1 MSSTPKL
8 TTQTHAQ
15 DSDQDEFQQLTTQID
30 STISNLKQKRDYLQ
44 DQLVQFES
52 VHQGLKA
59 SGDSTTPI
67 KFQLDDGTMIEKT
80 KSEAIEFLDK
90 RVTEIKEALTQFN
103 TKINEA
109 ESTKEKLNQYNQF
122 VQEGGNHEDLQQ
134 DKLNEEGLP
143 FVDIQEELDE
153 DGNVINVEFKDVQ
166 KDTAI
171 DKSQNNTHETPKVEM
186 LEEKIDETKKLDKIE
201 QSENDEFQALL
212 EDMEIIS
219 KDKKA
224 QELNFDQDD
233 LLDKI
238 DKLQISA
245 EDKFKLKQVCVEEF
259 KNLEPEHDTGHKIEE
274 NSGGDKTI
282 GNFENLAIDKNDL
295 IELELLADDFDDSET
310 FQGEHYDDDEEWDY
324 EFDEEEEEEDD
335 DDIADELLYGGGRAK
350 IIGSDEKSNNMLW
363 DQIINLRK
371 NKLVA
376 TDKVADEIEENA
388 GNEKKPKAVRFAEHL
403 DINEVEN
410 ISESLRNPPPETA
423 KISLFKQNR
432 MTAQHKNRTQ
442 EIKETV
448 ENDSVMTDVSEND
461 VMSDIVEKEPVMTD
475 IIEKNDDN
483 DDEIVDSGGV
493 VESTIIEHE
502 PVATVNEPTP
512 EVRTGNVSQKPV
524 SRFKAMRSSM
534 PSKNTEKLNSQAPAK
549 IPIPG
554 NAENEAE
561 PLESS
566 TSLSVSELRDLQLDM
581 DKMAQAYVSGMYDD
595 DIVTEGPVV
604 HKLDDFETLN
614 KMVEAKKQDNEE
626 LGIQEYDAVSNEVGM
641 EIDEE
646 EEEEDD
652 DDDEGPMLVD
662 EIVENELDESNGVF
676 NDEVILDREIRE
688 NYHKLRNKL
697 ILDQNGF
704 KKTQQELEME
714 PVDEEGNPIKI
725 SRFKAAKMNR
735 GGLS

>member
-1 MSSTPKL
+1 MPSTSKV
-8 TTQTHAQ
+8 TTNNHAQ
-15 DSDQDEFQQLTTQID
+15 DSDSDEFQQLTMQID

-44 DQLVQFES
+44 DQLAQFES
-52 VHQGLKA
+52 VRQGLKT

-80 KSEAIEFLDK
+80 TTEAIEFLDK

-109 ESTKEKLNQYNQF
+109 ESTKEKLNQFNQF
-122 VQEGGNHEDLQQ
+122 VQQGGNHEELKQE
-134 DKLNEEGLP
+134 KLNEDGLP

-153 DGNVINVEFKDVQ
+153 DGNVINVEFKDAQ
-166 KDTAI
+166 EDTTI
-171 DKSQNNTHETPKVEM
+171 DKNEKDSRGTPKVEI
-186 LEEKIDETKKLDKIE
+186 LGEEIDKAKKLDKVS
-201 QSENDEFQALL
+201 QSESDEFQALL
-212 EDMEIIS
+212 EDMEVIS

-259 KNLEPEHDTGHKIEE
+259 KNLEPEHDTDKTQE
-274 NSGGDKTI
+274 NSASDKVI

-295 IELELLADDFDDSET
+295 IELELLADDFDDSEN
-310 FQGEHYDDDEEWDY
+310 FQGENYDDDEEWDY
-324 EFDEEEEEEDD
+324 EFDDDDEEEEE
-335 DDIADELLYGGGRAK
+335 DIADELLYGGGKAK

-371 NKLVA
+371 SKLVA
-376 TDKVADEIEENA
+376 TDQVADKIEESTV
-388 GNEKKPKAVRFAEHL
+388 NEKKPKAVRFAEHL

-410 ISESLRNPPPETA
+410 ISESLRNPPPETG
-423 KISLFKQNR
+423 KMSLFKQNR
-432 MTAQHKNRTQ
+432 MSSQQKNRSE

-448 ENDSVMTDVSEND
+448 ENDSVMTDILEND

-475 IIEKNDDN
+475 IIEKDD
-483 DDEIVDSGGV
+483 DVQIVDNSDIT
-493 VESTIIEHE
+493 ESSIIERE
-502 PVATVNEPTP
+502 PVATINESTP
-512 EVRTGNVSQKPV
+512 ETKTGTSSQKPV
-524 SRFKAMRSSM
+524 SRFKAMRSSQ
-534 PSKNTEKLNSQAPAK
+534 PLKDTGKLNTQAPVK

-554 NAENEAE
+554 DTEKEVV
-561 PLESS
+561 PLESP
-566 TSLSVSELRDLQLDM
+566 TSLSVSKLQDLQLDM

-614 KMVEAKKQDNEE
+614 KMVEAKKQDNEK
-626 LGIQEYDAVSNEVGM
+626 LGIQEYDAASNEVGM
-641 EIDEE
+641 EIDE
-646 EEEEDD
+646 DD
-652 DDDEGPMLVD
+652 EDDDEGPILVD

-676 NDEVILDREIRE
+676 NDEVIFDREIRE

-704 KKTQQELEME
+704 KKSQQELEME
-714 PVDEEGNPIKI
+714 PVDDEGNPIKI

-735 GGLS
+735 GG

>member
-1 MSSTPKL
+1 MPSTSKV
-8 TTQTHAQ
+8 TTNNHAQ
-15 DSDQDEFQQLTTQID
+15 DSDSNEFQQLTTQID

-44 DQLVQFES
+44 DQLAQFES
-52 VHQGLKA
+52 VRQGLKT

-80 KSEAIEFLDK
+80 TTEAIEFLDK

-109 ESTKEKLNQYNQF
+109 ESTKEKLHQFNQF
-122 VQEGGNHEDLQQ
+122 VQQGGNHEELKQE
-134 DKLNEEGLP
+134 KLNEDGLP

-153 DGNVINVEFKDVQ
+153 DGNVINVEFKDAQ
-166 KDTAI
+166 EDTTI
-171 DKSQNNTHETPKVEM
+171 DKNEKDSRGTPKVEI
-186 LEEKIDETKKLDKIE
+186 LGEEIDKAKKLDKVS
-201 QSENDEFQALL
+201 QSESDEFQALL
-212 EDMEIIS
+212 EDMEVIS

-259 KNLEPEHDTGHKIEE
+259 KNLEPEHDTDKTQE
-274 NSGGDKTI
+274 NSASDKVI

-295 IELELLADDFDDSET
+295 IELELLADDFDDSEN
-310 FQGEHYDDDEEWDY
+310 FQGENYDDDEEWDY
-324 EFDEEEEEEDD
+324 EFDEDDEEEEE
-335 DDIADELLYGGGRAK
+335 DIADELLYGGGKAK

-371 NKLVA
+371 SKLVA
-376 TDKVADEIEENA
+376 TDQVADKIEESTV
-388 GNEKKPKAVRFAEHL
+388 NEKKPKAVRFAEHL

-410 ISESLRNPPPETA
+410 ISESLRNPPPETG
-423 KISLFKQNR
+423 KMSLFKQNR
-432 MTAQHKNRTQ
+432 MSSQQKNRSE

-448 ENDSVMTDVSEND
+448 ENDSVMTDILEND

-475 IIEKNDDN
+475 IIEKDD
-483 DDEIVDSGGV
+483 DVQIVDNSDII
-493 VESTIIEHE
+493 ESTIIERE
-502 PVATVNEPTP
+502 PVATINESTP
-512 EVRTGNVSQKPV
+512 ETKTGTVSQKPV
-524 SRFKAMRSSM
+524 SRFKAMRSSQ
-534 PSKNTEKLNSQAPAK
+534 PLKDTGKLNTQAPVK

-554 NAENEAE
+554 DSEKEVV

-566 TSLSVSELRDLQLDM
+566 TSLSVSKLQDLQLDM

-614 KMVEAKKQDNEE
+614 KMVEAKKQDNEK
-626 LGIQEYDAVSNEVGM
+626 LGIQEYDAASNEVGM
-641 EIDEE
+641 EIDE
-646 EEEEDD
+646 DD
-652 DDDEGPMLVD
+652 EDDDEGPILVD

-676 NDEVILDREIRE
+676 NDEVIFDREIRE

-704 KKTQQELEME
+704 KKSQQELEME
-714 PVDEEGNPIKI
+714 PVDDEGNPIKI

-735 GGLS
+735 GG

>member
-1 MSSTPKL
+1 MPSTSKV
-8 TTQTHAQ
+8 TTNNHAQ
-15 DSDQDEFQQLTTQID
+15 DSDSDEFQQLTTQID

-44 DQLVQFES
+44 DQLAQFES
-52 VHQGLKA
+52 VRQGLKT

-80 KSEAIEFLDK
+80 TTEAIEFLDK

-109 ESTKEKLNQYNQF
+109 ESTKEKLNQFNQF
-122 VQEGGNHEDLQQ
+122 VQQGGNHEELKQE
-134 DKLNEEGLP
+134 KLNEDGLP

-153 DGNVINVEFKDVQ
+153 DGNVINVEFKDAQ
-166 KDTAI
+166 EDTTI
-171 DKSQNNTHETPKVEM
+171 DKNEKDSRGTPKVEI
-186 LEEKIDETKKLDKIE
+186 LGEEIDKAKKLDKVS
-201 QSENDEFQALL
+201 QSESDEFQALL
-212 EDMEIIS
+212 EDMEVIS

-259 KNLEPEHDTGHKIEE
+259 KNLEPEHDTDKTQE
-274 NSGGDKTI
+274 NSASDKVI

-295 IELELLADDFDDSET
+295 IELELLADDFDDSEN
-310 FQGEHYDDDEEWDY
+310 FQGENYDDDEEWDY
-324 EFDEEEEEEDD
+324 EFDDDDEEEEE
-335 DDIADELLYGGGRAK
+335 DIADELLYGGGKAK

-371 NKLVA
+371 SKLVA
-376 TDKVADEIEENA
+376 TDQVADKIEESTV
-388 GNEKKPKAVRFAEHL
+388 NEKKPKAVRFAEHL

-410 ISESLRNPPPETA
+410 ISESLRNPPPETG
-423 KISLFKQNR
+423 KMSLFKQNR
-432 MTAQHKNRTQ
+432 MSSQQKNRPE

-448 ENDSVMTDVSEND
+448 ENDSVMTDILEND

-475 IIEKNDDN
+475 IIEKDD
-483 DDEIVDSGGV
+483 DVQIVDNSDIT
-493 VESTIIEHE
+493 ESSIIERE
-502 PVATVNEPTP
+502 PVATINESTP
-512 EVRTGNVSQKPV
+512 ETKTGTSSQKPV
-524 SRFKAMRSSM
+524 SRFKAMRSSQ
-534 PSKNTEKLNSQAPAK
+534 PLKDTGKLNTQAPVK

-554 NAENEAE
+554 DSEKEVV
-561 PLESS
+561 PLESP
-566 TSLSVSELRDLQLDM
+566 TSLSVSKLQDLQLDM

-614 KMVEAKKQDNEE
+614 KMVEAKKQDNEK
-626 LGIQEYDAVSNEVGM
+626 LGIQEYDAASNEVGM

-646 EEEEDD
+646 DE
-652 DDDEGPMLVD
+652 DDDEGPILVD

-676 NDEVILDREIRE
+676 NDEVIFDREIRE

-704 KKTQQELEME
+704 KKSQQELEME
-714 PVDEEGNPIKI
+714 PVDDEGNPIKI

-735 GGLS
+735 GG

>member
-1 MSSTPKL
+1 MPSTSKV
-8 TTQTHAQ
+8 TTNNHAQ
-15 DSDQDEFQQLTTQID
+15 DSDSDEFQQLTTQID

-44 DQLVQFES
+44 DQLAQFES
-52 VHQGLKA
+52 VRQGLKT
-59 SGDSTTPI
+59 SGDSTTPV

-80 KSEAIEFLDK
+80 TTEAIEFLDK

-109 ESTKEKLNQYNQF
+109 ESTKEKLNQFNQF
-122 VQEGGNHEDLQQ
+122 VQQGGNHEELKQE
-134 DKLNEEGLP
+134 KLNEDGLP

-153 DGNVINVEFKDVQ
+153 DGNVINVEFKDAQ
-166 KDTAI
+166 EDTTI
-171 DKSQNNTHETPKVEM
+171 DKNEKDSRGTPKVEI
-186 LEEKIDETKKLDKIE
+186 LGEEIDKAKKLDKVS
-201 QSENDEFQALL
+201 QSESDEFQALL
-212 EDMEIIS
+212 EDMEVIS

-259 KNLEPEHDTGHKIEE
+259 KNLEPEHDTDKTQE
-274 NSGGDKTI
+274 NSASDKVI

-295 IELELLADDFDDSET
+295 IELELLADDFDDSEN
-310 FQGEHYDDDEEWDY
+310 FQGENYDDDEEWDY
-324 EFDEEEEEEDD
+324 EFDDDDEEEEE
-335 DDIADELLYGGGRAK
+335 DIADELLYGGGKAK

-371 NKLVA
+371 SKLVA
-376 TDKVADEIEENA
+376 TDQVADKIEESTV
-388 GNEKKPKAVRFAEHL
+388 NEKKPKAVRFAEHL

-410 ISESLRNPPPETA
+410 ISESLRNPPPETG
-423 KISLFKQNR
+423 KMSLFKQNR
-432 MTAQHKNRTQ
+432 MSSQQKNRSE
-442 EIKETV
+442 EIMETV
-448 ENDSVMTDVSEND
+448 ENDSVMTDILEND

-475 IIEKNDDN
+475 IIEKDD
-483 DDEIVDSGGV
+483 DVQIVDNSD
-493 VESTIIEHE
+493 IIESSIIERE
-502 PVATVNEPTP
+502 PVATINESTP
-512 EVRTGNVSQKPV
+512 EAKTGTVSQKPV
-524 SRFKAMRSSM
+524 SRFKAMRSSQ
-534 PSKNTEKLNSQAPAK
+534 PLKDTGKLNTQAPVK

-554 NAENEAE
+554 DTEKEVV
-561 PLESS
+561 PLESP
-566 TSLSVSELRDLQLDM
+566 TSLSVSKLQDLQLDM

-614 KMVEAKKQDNEE
+614 KMVEAKKQDNEK
-626 LGIQEYDAVSNEVGM
+626 LGIQEYDAASNEVGM
-641 EIDEE
+641 EIDE
-646 EEEEDD
+646 DD
-652 DDDEGPMLVD
+652 EDDDEGPILVD

-676 NDEVILDREIRE
+676 NDEVIFDREIRE

-704 KKTQQELEME
+704 KKSQQELEME
-714 PVDEEGNPIKI
+714 PVDDEGNPIKI

-735 GGLS
+735 GG

>member
-1 MSSTPKL
+1 MPSTSKV
-8 TTQTHAQ
+8 TTNNHAQ
-15 DSDQDEFQQLTTQID
+15 DSDSNEFQQLTTQID

-44 DQLVQFES
+44 DQLAQFES
-52 VHQGLKA
+52 VRQGLKT

-80 KSEAIEFLDK
+80 TTEAIEFLDK

-109 ESTKEKLNQYNQF
+109 ESTKEKLNQFNQF
-122 VQEGGNHEDLQQ
+122 VQQGGNHEELKQE
-134 DKLNEEGLP
+134 KLNEDGLP

-153 DGNVINVEFKDVQ
+153 DGNVINVEFKDAQ
-166 KDTAI
+166 EDTTI
-171 DKSQNNTHETPKVEM
+171 DKNEKDSRGTPKVEI
-186 LEEKIDETKKLDKIE
+186 LGEEIDKAKKLDKVS
-201 QSENDEFQALL
+201 QSESDEFQALL
-212 EDMEIIS
+212 EDMEVIS

-259 KNLEPEHDTGHKIEE
+259 KNLEPEHDTDKTQE
-274 NSGGDKTI
+274 NSASDKVI

-295 IELELLADDFDDSET
+295 IELELLADDFDDSEN
-310 FQGEHYDDDEEWDY
+310 FQGENYDDDEEWDY
-324 EFDEEEEEEDD
+324 EFDDDDEEEEE
-335 DDIADELLYGGGRAK
+335 DIADELLYGGGKAK

-371 NKLVA
+371 SKLVA
-376 TDKVADEIEENA
+376 TDQVADKIEESTV
-388 GNEKKPKAVRFAEHL
+388 NEKKPKAVRFAEHL

-410 ISESLRNPPPETA
+410 ISESLRNPPPETG
-423 KISLFKQNR
+423 KMSLFKQNR
-432 MTAQHKNRTQ
+432 MSSQQKNRSE

-448 ENDSVMTDVSEND
+448 ENDSVMTDILEND

-475 IIEKNDDN
+475 IIEKDD
-483 DDEIVDSGGV
+483 DVQIVDNSDIT
-493 VESTIIEHE
+493 ESSIIERE
-502 PVATVNEPTP
+502 PVATINESTP
-512 EVRTGNVSQKPV
+512 ETKTGTSSQKPV
-524 SRFKAMRSSM
+524 SRFKAMRSSQ
-534 PSKNTEKLNSQAPAK
+534 PLKDTGKLNTQAPVK

-554 NAENEAE
+554 DTEKEVV
-561 PLESS
+561 PLESP
-566 TSLSVSELRDLQLDM
+566 TSLSVSKLQDLQLDM

-614 KMVEAKKQDNEE
+614 KMVEAKKQDNEK
-626 LGIQEYDAVSNEVGM
+626 LGIQEYDAASNEVGM

-646 EEEEDD
+646 DE
-652 DDDEGPMLVD
+652 DDDEGPILVD

-676 NDEVILDREIRE
+676 NDEVIFDREIRE

-704 KKTQQELEME
+704 KKSQQELEME
-714 PVDEEGNPIKI
+714 PVDDEGNPIKI

-735 GGLS
+735 GG

>member
-1 MSSTPKL
+1 MPSTSKV
-8 TTQTHAQ
+8 TTNNHAQ
-15 DSDQDEFQQLTTQID
+15 DSDSNEFQQLTTQID

-44 DQLVQFES
+44 DQLAQFES
-52 VHQGLKA
+52 VRQGLKT

-80 KSEAIEFLDK
+80 TTEAIEFLDK

-109 ESTKEKLNQYNQF
+109 ESTKEKLNQFNQF
-122 VQEGGNHEDLQQ
+122 VQQGGNHEELKQE
-134 DKLNEEGLP
+134 KLNEDGLP

-153 DGNVINVEFKDVQ
+153 DGNVINVEFKDAQ
-166 KDTAI
+166 EDTTI
-171 DKSQNNTHETPKVEM
+171 DKNEKDSRGTPKVEI
-186 LEEKIDETKKLDKIE
+186 LGEEIDKAKKLDKVS
-201 QSENDEFQALL
+201 QSESDEFQALL
-212 EDMEIIS
+212 EDMEVIS

-259 KNLEPEHDTGHKIEE
+259 KNLEPEHDTDKTQE
-274 NSGGDKTI
+274 NSASDKVI

-295 IELELLADDFDDSET
+295 IELELLADDFDDSEN
-310 FQGEHYDDDEEWDY
+310 FQGENYDDDEEWDY
-324 EFDEEEEEEDD
+324 EFDDDDEEEEE
-335 DDIADELLYGGGRAK
+335 DIADELLYGGGKAK

-371 NKLVA
+371 SKLVA
-376 TDKVADEIEENA
+376 TDQVADKIEESTV
-388 GNEKKPKAVRFAEHL
+388 NEKKPKAVRFAEHL

-410 ISESLRNPPPETA
+410 ISESLRNPPPETG
-423 KISLFKQNR
+423 KMSLFKQNR
-432 MTAQHKNRTQ
+432 MSSQQKNRSE
-442 EIKETV
+442 EIMETV
-448 ENDSVMTDVSEND
+448 ENDSVMTDILEND

-475 IIEKNDDN
+475 IIEKDDDDQIFENND
-483 DDEIVDSGGV
+483 II
-493 VESTIIEHE
+493 ESTIIERE
-502 PVATVNEPTP
+502 PVATINESTP
-512 EVRTGNVSQKPV
+512 ETKTGTSSQKPV
-524 SRFKAMRSSM
+524 SRFKAMRSSQ
-534 PSKNTEKLNSQAPAK
+534 PLKDTGKLNTQAPVK

-554 NAENEAE
+554 DSEKEVV

-566 TSLSVSELRDLQLDM
+566 TSLSVSKLQDLQLDM

-614 KMVEAKKQDNEE
+614 KMVEAKKQDNEK
-626 LGIQEYDAVSNEVGM
+626 LGIQEYDAASNEVGM

-646 EEEEDD
+646 DE
-652 DDDEGPMLVD
+652 DDDEGPILVD

-676 NDEVILDREIRE
+676 NDEVIFDREIRE

-704 KKTQQELEME
+704 KKSQQELEME
-714 PVDEEGNPIKI
+714 PVDDEGNPIKI

-735 GGLS
+735 GG

>member
-1 MSSTPKL
+1 MPSTSKV
-8 TTQTHAQ
+8 TTNNHAQ
-15 DSDQDEFQQLTTQID
+15 DSDSNEFQQLTTQID

-44 DQLVQFES
+44 DQLAQFES
-52 VHQGLKA
+52 VRQGLKT

-80 KSEAIEFLDK
+80 TTEAIEFLDK

-109 ESTKEKLNQYNQF
+109 ESTKEKLNQFNQF
-122 VQEGGNHEDLQQ
+122 VQQGGNHEELKQE
-134 DKLNEEGLP
+134 KLNEDGLP

-153 DGNVINVEFKDVQ
+153 DGNVINVEFKDAQ
-166 KDTAI
+166 EDTTI
-171 DKSQNNTHETPKVEM
+171 DKNEKDSRGTPKVEI
-186 LEEKIDETKKLDKIE
+186 LGEEIDKAKKLDKVS
-201 QSENDEFQALL
+201 QSESDEFQALL
-212 EDMEIIS
+212 EDMEVIS

-259 KNLEPEHDTGHKIEE
+259 KNLEPEHDTDKTQE
-274 NSGGDKTI
+274 NSASDKVI

-295 IELELLADDFDDSET
+295 IELELLADDFDDSEN
-310 FQGEHYDDDEEWDY
+310 FQGENYDDDEEWDY
-324 EFDEEEEEEDD
+324 EFDDDDEEEEE
-335 DDIADELLYGGGRAK
+335 DIADELLYGGGKAK

-371 NKLVA
+371 SKLVA
-376 TDKVADEIEENA
+376 TDQVADKIEESTV
-388 GNEKKPKAVRFAEHL
+388 NEKKPKAVRFAEHL

-410 ISESLRNPPPETA
+410 ISESLRNPPPETG
-423 KISLFKQNR
+423 KMSLFKQNR
-432 MTAQHKNRTQ
+432 MSSQQKNRSE
-442 EIKETV
+442 EIMETV
-448 ENDSVMTDVSEND
+448 ENDSVMTDILEND

-475 IIEKNDDN
+475 IIEKDD
-483 DDEIVDSGGV
+483 DVQIVDNSD
-493 VESTIIEHE
+493 IIESSIIERE
-502 PVATVNEPTP
+502 PVATINESTP
-512 EVRTGNVSQKPV
+512 EAKTGTVSQKPV
-524 SRFKAMRSSM
+524 SRFKAMRSSQ
-534 PSKNTEKLNSQAPAK
+534 PLKDTGKLNTQAPVK

-554 NAENEAE
+554 DTEKEVV
-561 PLESS
+561 PLESP
-566 TSLSVSELRDLQLDM
+566 TSLSVSKLQDLQLDM

-614 KMVEAKKQDNEE
+614 KMVEAKKQDNEK
-626 LGIQEYDAVSNEVGM
+626 LGIQEYDAASNEVGM
-641 EIDEE
+641 EIDE
-646 EEEEDD
+646 DD
-652 DDDEGPMLVD
+652 EDDDEGPILVD

-676 NDEVILDREIRE
+676 NDEVIFDREIRE

-704 KKTQQELEME
+704 KKSQQELEME
-714 PVDEEGNPIKI
+714 PVDDEGNPIKI

-735 GGLS
+735 GG

>member
-1 MSSTPKL
+1 MPSTSKV
-8 TTQTHAQ
+8 TTNNHAQ
-15 DSDQDEFQQLTTQID
+15 DSDSNEFQQLTTQID

-44 DQLVQFES
+44 DQLAQFES
-52 VHQGLKA
+52 VRQGLKT

-80 KSEAIEFLDK
+80 TTEAIEFLDK

-109 ESTKEKLNQYNQF
+109 ESTKEKLNQFNQF
-122 VQEGGNHEDLQQ
+122 VQQGGNHEELKQE
-134 DKLNEEGLP
+134 KLNEDGLP

-153 DGNVINVEFKDVQ
+153 DGNVINVRFKDAQ
-166 KDTAI
+166 EDTTI
-171 DKSQNNTHETPKVEM
+171 DKNEKDSRGTPKVEI
-186 LEEKIDETKKLDKIE
+186 LGEEIDKAKKLDKVS
-201 QSENDEFQALL
+201 QSESDEFQALL
-212 EDMEIIS
+212 EDMEVIS

-259 KNLEPEHDTGHKIEE
+259 KNLEPEHDTDKTQE
-274 NSGGDKTI
+274 NSASDKVI

-295 IELELLADDFDDSET
+295 IELELLADDFDDSEN
-310 FQGEHYDDDEEWDY
+310 FQGENYDDDEEWDY
-324 EFDEEEEEEDD
+324 EFDDDDEEEEE
-335 DDIADELLYGGGRAK
+335 DIADELLYGGGKAK

-371 NKLVA
+371 SKLVA
-376 TDKVADEIEENA
+376 TDQVADKIEESTV
-388 GNEKKPKAVRFAEHL
+388 NEKKPKAVRFAEHL

-410 ISESLRNPPPETA
+410 ISESLRNPPPETG
-423 KISLFKQNR
+423 KMSLFKQNR
-432 MTAQHKNRTQ
+432 MSSQQKNRSE
-442 EIKETV
+442 EIMETV
-448 ENDSVMTDVSEND
+448 ENDSVMTDILEND

-475 IIEKNDDN
+475 IIEKDD
-483 DDEIVDSGGV
+483 DVQIVDNSD
-493 VESTIIEHE
+493 IIESSIIERE
-502 PVATVNEPTP
+502 PVATINESTP
-512 EVRTGNVSQKPV
+512 ETKTGTSSQKPV
-524 SRFKAMRSSM
+524 SRFKAMRSSQ
-534 PSKNTEKLNSQAPAK
+534 PLKDTGKLNTQAPVK

-554 NAENEAE
+554 DTEKEVV
-561 PLESS
+561 PLESP
-566 TSLSVSELRDLQLDM
+566 TSLSVSKLQDLQLDM

-614 KMVEAKKQDNEE
+614 KMVEAKKQDNEK
-626 LGIQEYDAVSNEVGM
+626 LGIQEYDAASNEVGM
-641 EIDEE
+641 EIDE
-646 EEEEDD
+646 DD
-652 DDDEGPMLVD
+652 EDDDEGPILVD

-676 NDEVILDREIRE
+676 NDEVIFDREIRE

-704 KKTQQELEME
+704 KKSQQELEME
-714 PVDEEGNPIKI
+714 PVDDEGNPIKI

-735 GGLS
+735 GG

>member
-1 MSSTPKL
+1 MPSTSKV
-8 TTQTHAQ
+8 TTNNHAQ
-15 DSDQDEFQQLTTQID
+15 DSDSDEFQQLTTQID

-44 DQLVQFES
+44 DQLAQFES
-52 VHQGLKA
+52 VRQGLKT

-80 KSEAIEFLDK
+80 TTEAIEFLDK

-109 ESTKEKLNQYNQF
+109 ESTKEKLNQFNQF
-122 VQEGGNHEDLQQ
+122 VQQGGNHEELKQE
-134 DKLNEEGLP
+134 KLNEDGLP

-153 DGNVINVEFKDVQ
+153 DGNVINVRFKDAQ
-166 KDTAI
+166 EDTTI
-171 DKSQNNTHETPKVEM
+171 DKNEKDSRGTPKVEI
-186 LEEKIDETKKLDKIE
+186 LGEEIDKAKKLDKVS
-201 QSENDEFQALL
+201 QSESDEFQALL
-212 EDMEIIS
+212 EDMEVIS

-259 KNLEPEHDTGHKIEE
+259 KNLEPEHDTDKTQE
-274 NSGGDKTI
+274 NSASDKVI

-295 IELELLADDFDDSET
+295 IELELLADDFDDSEN
-310 FQGEHYDDDEEWDY
+310 FQGENYDDDEEWDY
-324 EFDEEEEEEDD
+324 EFDDDDEEEEE
-335 DDIADELLYGGGRAK
+335 DIADELLYGGGKAK

-371 NKLVA
+371 SKLVA
-376 TDKVADEIEENA
+376 TDQVADKIEESTV
-388 GNEKKPKAVRFAEHL
+388 NEKKPKAVRFAEHL

-410 ISESLRNPPPETA
+410 ISESLRNPPPETG
-423 KISLFKQNR
+423 KMSLFKQNR
-432 MTAQHKNRTQ
+432 MSSQQKNRSE
-442 EIKETV
+442 EIMETV
-448 ENDSVMTDVSEND
+448 ENDSVMTDILEND

-475 IIEKNDDN
+475 IIEKDDDDQIFENND
-483 DDEIVDSGGV
+483 IT
-493 VESTIIEHE
+493 ESSIIERE
-502 PVATVNEPTP
+502 PVATINESTP
-512 EVRTGNVSQKPV
+512 EAKTGTVSQKPV
-524 SRFKAMRSSM
+524 SRFKAMRSSQ
-534 PSKNTEKLNSQAPAK
+534 PLKDTGKLNTQAPVK

-554 NAENEAE
+554 DTEKEVV
-561 PLESS
+561 PLESP
-566 TSLSVSELRDLQLDM
+566 TSLSVSKLQDLQLDM

-614 KMVEAKKQDNEE
+614 KMVEAKKQDNEK
-626 LGIQEYDAVSNEVGM
+626 LGIQEYDAASNEVGM
-641 EIDEE
+641 EIDE
-646 EEEEDD
+646 DD
-652 DDDEGPMLVD
+652 EDDDEGPILVD

-676 NDEVILDREIRE
+676 NDEVIFDREIRE

-704 KKTQQELEME
+704 KKSQQELEME
-714 PVDEEGNPIKI
+714 PVDDEGNPIKI

-735 GGLS
+735 GG

>member
-1 MSSTPKL
+1 MPSTSKV
-8 TTQTHAQ
+8 TTNNHAQ
-15 DSDQDEFQQLTTQID
+15 DSDSDEFQQLTTQID

-44 DQLVQFES
+44 DQLAQFES
-52 VHQGLKA
+52 VRQGLKT

-80 KSEAIEFLDK
+80 TTEAIEFLDK

-109 ESTKEKLNQYNQF
+109 ESTKEKLNQFNQF
-122 VQEGGNHEDLQQ
+122 VQQGGNHEELKQE
-134 DKLNEEGLP
+134 KLNEDGLP

-153 DGNVINVEFKDVQ
+153 DGNVINVEFKDAQ
-166 KDTAI
+166 EDTTI
-171 DKSQNNTHETPKVEM
+171 DKNEKDSRGTPKVEI
-186 LEEKIDETKKLDKIE
+186 LGEEIDKAKKLDKVS
-201 QSENDEFQALL
+201 QSESDEFQALL
-212 EDMEIIS
+212 EDMEVIS

-259 KNLEPEHDTGHKIEE
+259 KNLEPEHDTDKTQE
-274 NSGGDKTI
+274 NSASDKVI

-295 IELELLADDFDDSET
+295 IELELLADDFDDSEN
-310 FQGEHYDDDEEWDY
+310 FQGENYEDDEEWDY
-324 EFDEEEEEEDD
+324 EFDNDDEEEE
-335 DDIADELLYGGGRAK
+335 DIADELLYGGGKAK

-371 NKLVA
+371 SKLVA
-376 TDKVADEIEENA
+376 TDQVADKIEESTV
-388 GNEKKPKAVRFAEHL
+388 NEKKPKAVRFAEHL

-410 ISESLRNPPPETA
+410 ISESLRNPPPETG
-423 KISLFKQNR
+423 KMSLFKQNR
-432 MTAQHKNRTQ
+432 MSSQQKNRSE
-442 EIKETV
+442 EIMETV
-448 ENDSVMTDVSEND
+448 ENDSVMTDILEND

-475 IIEKNDDN
+475 IIEKDD
-483 DDEIVDSGGV
+483 DVQIVDNSD
-493 VESTIIEHE
+493 IIESSIIERE
-502 PVATVNEPTP
+502 PVATINESTP
-512 EVRTGNVSQKPV
+512 EAKTGTVSQKPV
-524 SRFKAMRSSM
+524 SRFKAMRSSQ
-534 PSKNTEKLNSQAPAK
+534 PLKDTGELNTQAPVK

-554 NAENEAE
+554 DSEKEVV
-561 PLESS
+561 PLESP
-566 TSLSVSELRDLQLDM
+566 TSLSVSKLQDLQLDM

-614 KMVEAKKQDNEE
+614 KMVEAKKQDNEK
-626 LGIQEYDAVSNEVGM
+626 LGIQEYDAASNEVGM

-646 EEEEDD
+646 DE
-652 DDDEGPMLVD
+652 DDDEGPILVD

-676 NDEVILDREIRE
+676 NDEVIFDREIRE

-704 KKTQQELEME
+704 KKSQQELEME
-714 PVDEEGNPIKI
+714 PVDDEGNPIKI

-735 GGLS
+735 GG

>member
-1 MSSTPKL
+1 MPSTSKV
-8 TTQTHAQ
+8 TTNNHAQ
-15 DSDQDEFQQLTTQID
+15 DSDSDEFQQLTTQID

-44 DQLVQFES
+44 DQLAQFES
-52 VHQGLKA
+52 VRQGLKT
-59 SGDSTTPI
+59 SGDSTTPV

-80 KSEAIEFLDK
+80 TTEAIEFLDK

-109 ESTKEKLNQYNQF
+109 ESTKEKLNQFNQF
-122 VQEGGNHEDLQQ
+122 VQQGGNHEELKQE
-134 DKLNEEGLP
+134 KLNEDGLP

-153 DGNVINVEFKDVQ
+153 DGNVINVEFKDAQ
-166 KDTAI
+166 EDTTI
-171 DKSQNNTHETPKVEM
+171 DKNEKDSRGTPKVEI
-186 LEEKIDETKKLDKIE
+186 LGEEIDKAKKLDKVS
-201 QSENDEFQALL
+201 QSESDEFQALL
-212 EDMEIIS
+212 EDMEVIS

-259 KNLEPEHDTGHKIEE
+259 KNLEPEHDTDKTQE
-274 NSGGDKTI
+274 NSASDKVI

-295 IELELLADDFDDSET
+295 IELELLADDFDDSEN
-310 FQGEHYDDDEEWDY
+310 FQGENYDDDEEWDY
-324 EFDEEEEEEDD
+324 EFDDDDDEEEE
-335 DDIADELLYGGGRAK
+335 DIADELLYGGGKAK

-371 NKLVA
+371 SKLVA
-376 TDKVADEIEENA
+376 TDQVADKIEESTV
-388 GNEKKPKAVRFAEHL
+388 NEKKPKAVRFAEHL

-410 ISESLRNPPPETA
+410 ISESLRNPPPETG
-423 KISLFKQNR
+423 KMSLFKQNR
-432 MTAQHKNRTQ
+432 MSSQQKNRSE

-448 ENDSVMTDVSEND
+448 ENDSVMTDILEND

-475 IIEKNDDN
+475 IIEKDD
-483 DDEIVDSGGV
+483 DVQIVDNSDIT
-493 VESTIIEHE
+493 ESSIIERE
-502 PVATVNEPTP
+502 PVATINESTP
-512 EVRTGNVSQKPV
+512 ETKTGTSSQKPV
-524 SRFKAMRSSM
+524 SRFKAMRSSQ
-534 PSKNTEKLNSQAPAK
+534 PLKDTGKLNTQAPVK

-554 NAENEAE
+554 DTEKEVV
-561 PLESS
+561 PLESP
-566 TSLSVSELRDLQLDM
+566 TSLSVSKLQDLQLDM

-614 KMVEAKKQDNEE
+614 KMVEAKKQDNEK
-626 LGIQEYDAVSNEVGM
+626 LGIQEYDAASNEVGM
-641 EIDEE
+641 EIDE
-646 EEEEDD
+646 DD
-652 DDDEGPMLVD
+652 EDDDEGPILVD

-676 NDEVILDREIRE
+676 NDEVIFDREIRE

-704 KKTQQELEME
+704 KKSQQELEME
-714 PVDEEGNPIKI
+714 PVDDEGNPIKI

-735 GGLS
+735 GG

>member
-1 MSSTPKL
+1 MPSTSKV
-8 TTQTHAQ
+8 TTNNHAQ
-15 DSDQDEFQQLTTQID
+15 DSDSDEFQQLTTQID

-44 DQLVQFES
+44 DQLAQFES
-52 VHQGLKA
+52 VRQGLKT
-59 SGDSTTPI
+59 SGDSTTPV

-80 KSEAIEFLDK
+80 TTEAIEFLDK

-109 ESTKEKLNQYNQF
+109 ESTKEKLNQFNQF
-122 VQEGGNHEDLQQ
+122 VQQGGNHEELKQE
-134 DKLNEEGLP
+134 KLNEDGLP

-153 DGNVINVEFKDVQ
+153 DGNVINVEFKDAQ
-166 KDTAI
+166 EDTTI
-171 DKSQNNTHETPKVEM
+171 DKNEKDSRGTPKVEI
-186 LEEKIDETKKLDKIE
+186 LGEEIDKAKKLDKVS
-201 QSENDEFQALL
+201 QSESDEFQALL
-212 EDMEIIS
+212 EDMEVIS

-259 KNLEPEHDTGHKIEE
+259 KNLEPEHDTDKTQE
-274 NSGGDKTI
+274 NSASDKVI

-295 IELELLADDFDDSET
+295 IELELLADDFDDSEN
-310 FQGEHYDDDEEWDY
+310 FQGENYDDDEEWDY
-324 EFDEEEEEEDD
+324 EFDDDDEEEEE
-335 DDIADELLYGGGRAK
+335 DIADELLYGGGKAK

-371 NKLVA
+371 SKLVA
-376 TDKVADEIEENA
+376 TDQVADKIEESTV
-388 GNEKKPKAVRFAEHL
+388 NEKKPKAVRFAEHL

-410 ISESLRNPPPETA
+410 ISESLRNPPPETG
-423 KISLFKQNR
+423 KMSLFKQNR
-432 MTAQHKNRTQ
+432 MSSQQKNRSE

-448 ENDSVMTDVSEND
+448 ENDSVMTDILEND

-475 IIEKNDDN
+475 IIEKDDDDQIFENND
-483 DDEIVDSGGV
+483 IT
-493 VESTIIEHE
+493 ESSIIERE
-502 PVATVNEPTP
+502 PVATINESTP
-512 EVRTGNVSQKPV
+512 EAKTGTVSQKPV
-524 SRFKAMRSSM
+524 SRFKAMRSSQ
-534 PSKNTEKLNSQAPAK
+534 PLKDTGKLNTQAPVK

-554 NAENEAE
+554 DTEKEVV
-561 PLESS
+561 PLESP
-566 TSLSVSELRDLQLDM
+566 TSLSVSKLQDLQLDM

-614 KMVEAKKQDNEE
+614 KMVEAKKQDNEK
-626 LGIQEYDAVSNEVGM
+626 LGIQEYDAASNEVGM
-641 EIDEE
+641 EIDE
-646 EEEEDD
+646 DD
-652 DDDEGPMLVD
+652 EDDDEGPILVD

-676 NDEVILDREIRE
+676 NDEVIFDREIRE

-704 KKTQQELEME
+704 KKSQQELEME
-714 PVDEEGNPIKI
+714 PVDDEGNPIKI

-735 GGLS
+735 GG

>member
-1 MSSTPKL
+1 MPSTSKV
-8 TTQTHAQ
+8 TTNNHAQ
-15 DSDQDEFQQLTTQID
+15 DSDSDEFQQLTMQID

-44 DQLVQFES
+44 DQLAQFES
-52 VHQGLKA
+52 VRQGLKT

-80 KSEAIEFLDK
+80 TTEAIEFLDK

-109 ESTKEKLNQYNQF
+109 ESTKEKLNQFNQF
-122 VQEGGNHEDLQQ
+122 VQQGGNHEELKQE
-134 DKLNEEGLP
+134 KLNEDGLP

-153 DGNVINVEFKDVQ
+153 DGNVINVRFKDAQ
-166 KDTAI
+166 EDTTI
-171 DKSQNNTHETPKVEM
+171 DKNEKDSRGTPKVEI
-186 LEEKIDETKKLDKIE
+186 LGEEIDKAKKLDKVS
-201 QSENDEFQALL
+201 QSESDEFQALL
-212 EDMEIIS
+212 EDMEVIS

-259 KNLEPEHDTGHKIEE
+259 KNLEPEHDTDKTQE
-274 NSGGDKTI
+274 NSASDKVI

-295 IELELLADDFDDSET
+295 IELELLADDFDDSEN
-310 FQGEHYDDDEEWDY
+310 FQGENYDDDEEWDY
-324 EFDEEEEEEDD
+324 EFDDDDEEEEE
-335 DDIADELLYGGGRAK
+335 DIADELLYGGGKAK

-371 NKLVA
+371 SKLVA
-376 TDKVADEIEENA
+376 TDQVADKIEESTV
-388 GNEKKPKAVRFAEHL
+388 NEKKPKAVRFAEHL

-410 ISESLRNPPPETA
+410 ISESLRNPPPETG
-423 KISLFKQNR
+423 KMSLFKQNR
-432 MTAQHKNRTQ
+432 MSSQQKNRSE
-442 EIKETV
+442 EIMETV
-448 ENDSVMTDVSEND
+448 ENDSVMTDILEND

-475 IIEKNDDN
+475 IIEKDDDDQIFENND
-483 DDEIVDSGGV
+483 IT
-493 VESTIIEHE
+493 ESSIIERE
-502 PVATVNEPTP
+502 PVATINESTP
-512 EVRTGNVSQKPV
+512 EAKTGTVSQKPV
-524 SRFKAMRSSM
+524 SRFKAMRSSQ
-534 PSKNTEKLNSQAPAK
+534 PLKDTGKLNTQAPVK

-554 NAENEAE
+554 DTEKEVV
-561 PLESS
+561 PLESP
-566 TSLSVSELRDLQLDM
+566 TSLSVPKLQDLQLDM

-614 KMVEAKKQDNEE
+614 KMVEAKKQDNEK
-626 LGIQEYDAVSNEVGM
+626 LGIQEYDAASNEVGM
-641 EIDEE
+641 EIDE
-646 EEEEDD
+646 DD
-652 DDDEGPMLVD
+652 EDDDEGPILVD

-676 NDEVILDREIRE
+676 NDEVIFDREIRE

-704 KKTQQELEME
+704 KKSQQELEME
-714 PVDEEGNPIKI
+714 PVDDEGNPIKI

-735 GGLS
+735 GG

>member
-1 MSSTPKL
+1 MPSTSKV
-8 TTQTHAQ
+8 TTNNHAQ
-15 DSDQDEFQQLTTQID
+15 DSDSNEFQQLTTQID

-44 DQLVQFES
+44 DQLAQFES
-52 VHQGLKA
+52 VRQGLKT
-59 SGDSTTPI
+59 SGDSTTPV

-80 KSEAIEFLDK
+80 TTEAIEFLDK

-109 ESTKEKLNQYNQF
+109 ESTKEKLNQFNQF
-122 VQEGGNHEDLQQ
+122 VQQGGNHEELKQE
-134 DKLNEEGLP
+134 KLNEDGLP

-153 DGNVINVEFKDVQ
+153 DGNVINVEFKDAQ
-166 KDTAI
+166 EDTTI
-171 DKSQNNTHETPKVEM
+171 DKNEKDSRGTPKVEI
-186 LEEKIDETKKLDKIE
+186 LGEEIDKAKKLDKVS
-201 QSENDEFQALL
+201 QSESDEFQALL
-212 EDMEIIS
+212 EDMEVIS

-259 KNLEPEHDTGHKIEE
+259 KNLEPEHDTDKTQE
-274 NSGGDKTI
+274 NSASDKVI

-295 IELELLADDFDDSET
+295 IELELLADDFDDSEN
-310 FQGEHYDDDEEWDY
+310 FQGENYDDDEEWDY
-324 EFDEEEEEEDD
+324 EFDDDDEEEEE
-335 DDIADELLYGGGRAK
+335 DIADELLYGGGKAK

-371 NKLVA
+371 SKLVA
-376 TDKVADEIEENA
+376 TDQVADKIEESTV
-388 GNEKKPKAVRFAEHL
+388 NEKKPKAVRFAEHL

-410 ISESLRNPPPETA
+410 ISESLRNPPPETG
-423 KISLFKQNR
+423 KMSLFKQNR
-432 MTAQHKNRTQ
+432 MSSQQKNRSE

-448 ENDSVMTDVSEND
+448 ENDSVMTDILEND

-475 IIEKNDDN
+475 IIEKDD
-483 DDEIVDSGGV
+483 DVQIVDNSDIT
-493 VESTIIEHE
+493 ESSIIERE
-502 PVATVNEPTP
+502 PVATINESTP
-512 EVRTGNVSQKPV
+512 ESKTGTSSQKPV
-524 SRFKAMRSSM
+524 SRFKAMRSSQ
-534 PSKNTEKLNSQAPAK
+534 PLKDTGKLNTQAPVK

-554 NAENEAE
+554 DSEKEVV

-566 TSLSVSELRDLQLDM
+566 TSLSVSKLQDLQLDM

-614 KMVEAKKQDNEE
+614 KMVEAKKQDNEK
-626 LGIQEYDAVSNEVGM
+626 LGIQEYDAASNEVGM

-646 EEEEDD
+646 DE
-652 DDDEGPMLVD
+652 DDDEGPILVD

-676 NDEVILDREIRE
+676 NDEVIFDREIRE

-704 KKTQQELEME
+704 KKSQQELEME
-714 PVDEEGNPIKI
+714 PVDDEGNPIKI

-735 GGLS
+735 GG

>member
-1 MSSTPKL
+1 MPSTSKV
-8 TTQTHAQ
+8 TTNNHAQ
-15 DSDQDEFQQLTTQID
+15 DSDSDEFQQLTTQID

-44 DQLVQFES
+44 DQLAQFES
-52 VHQGLKA
+52 VRQGLKT
-59 SGDSTTPI
+59 SGDSTTPV

-80 KSEAIEFLDK
+80 TTEAIEFLDK

-109 ESTKEKLNQYNQF
+109 ESTKEKLNQFNQF
-122 VQEGGNHEDLQQ
+122 VQQGGNHEELKQE
-134 DKLNEEGLP
+134 KLNEDGLP

-153 DGNVINVEFKDVQ
+153 DGNVINVEFKDAQ
-166 KDTAI
+166 EDTTI
-171 DKSQNNTHETPKVEM
+171 DKNEKDSRGTPKVEI
-186 LEEKIDETKKLDKIE
+186 LGEEIDKAKKLDKVS
-201 QSENDEFQALL
+201 QSESDEFQALL
-212 EDMEIIS
+212 EDMEVIS

-259 KNLEPEHDTGHKIEE
+259 KNLEPEHDTDKTQE
-274 NSGGDKTI
+274 NSASDKVI

-295 IELELLADDFDDSET
+295 IELELLADDFDDSEN
-310 FQGEHYDDDEEWDY
+310 FQGENYDDDEEWDY
-324 EFDEEEEEEDD
+324 EFDDDDEEEEE
-335 DDIADELLYGGGRAK
+335 DIADELLYGGGKAK

-371 NKLVA
+371 SKLVA
-376 TDKVADEIEENA
+376 TDQVADKIEESTV
-388 GNEKKPKAVRFAEHL
+388 NEKKPKAVRFAEHL

-410 ISESLRNPPPETA
+410 ISESLRNPPPETG
-423 KISLFKQNR
+423 KMSLFKQNR
-432 MTAQHKNRTQ
+432 MSSQQKNRSE
-442 EIKETV
+442 EIMETV
-448 ENDSVMTDVSEND
+448 ENDSVMTDILEND

-475 IIEKNDDN
+475 IIEKDD
-483 DDEIVDSGGV
+483 DVQIVDNSDIT
-493 VESTIIEHE
+493 ESSIIERE
-502 PVATVNEPTP
+502 PVATINESTP
-512 EVRTGNVSQKPV
+512 ESKTGTSSQKPV
-524 SRFKAMRSSM
+524 SRFKAMRSSQ
-534 PSKNTEKLNSQAPAK
+534 PLKDTGKLNTQAPVK

-554 NAENEAE
+554 DSEKEVV
-561 PLESS
+561 PLESP
-566 TSLSVSELRDLQLDM
+566 TSLSVSKLQDLQLDM

-614 KMVEAKKQDNEE
+614 KMVEAKKQDNEK
-626 LGIQEYDAVSNEVGM
+626 LGIQEYDAASNEVGM

-646 EEEEDD
+646 DE
-652 DDDEGPMLVD
+652 DDDEGPILVD

-676 NDEVILDREIRE
+676 NDEVIFDREIRE

-704 KKTQQELEME
+704 KKSQQELEME
-714 PVDEEGNPIKI
+714 PVDDEGNPIKI

-735 GGLS
+735 GG

>member
-1 MSSTPKL
+1 MPSTSKV
-8 TTQTHAQ
+8 TTNNHAQ
-15 DSDQDEFQQLTTQID
+15 DSDSDEFQQLTTQID

-44 DQLVQFES
+44 DQLAQFES
-52 VHQGLKA
+52 VRQGLKT

-80 KSEAIEFLDK
+80 TTEAIEFLDK

-109 ESTKEKLNQYNQF
+109 ESTKEKLNQFNQF
-122 VQEGGNHEDLQQ
+122 VQQGGNHEELKQE
-134 DKLNEEGLP
+134 KLNEDGLP

-153 DGNVINVEFKDVQ
+153 DGNVINVEFKDAQ
-166 KDTAI
+166 EDTTI
-171 DKSQNNTHETPKVEM
+171 DKNEKDSRGTPKVEI
-186 LEEKIDETKKLDKIE
+186 LGEEIDKAKKLDKVS
-201 QSENDEFQALL
+201 QSESDEFQALL
-212 EDMEIIS
+212 EDMEVIS

-259 KNLEPEHDTGHKIEE
+259 KNLEPEHDTDKTQE
-274 NSGGDKTI
+274 NSASDKVI

-295 IELELLADDFDDSET
+295 IELELLADDFDDSEN
-310 FQGEHYDDDEEWDY
+310 FQGENYDDDEEWDY
-324 EFDEEEEEEDD
+324 EFDDDDDEEEE
-335 DDIADELLYGGGRAK
+335 DIADELLYGGGKAK

-371 NKLVA
+371 SKLVA
-376 TDKVADEIEENA
+376 TDQVADKIEESTV
-388 GNEKKPKAVRFAEHL
+388 NEKKPKAVRFAEHL

-410 ISESLRNPPPETA
+410 ISESLRNPPPETG
-423 KISLFKQNR
+423 KMSLFKQNR
-432 MTAQHKNRTQ
+432 MSSQQKNRSE

-448 ENDSVMTDVSEND
+448 ENDSVMTDILEND

-475 IIEKNDDN
+475 IIEKDD
-483 DDEIVDSGGV
+483 DVQIVDNSDIT
-493 VESTIIEHE
+493 ESSIIERE
-502 PVATVNEPTP
+502 PVATINESTP
-512 EVRTGNVSQKPV
+512 ETKTGTSSQKPV
-524 SRFKAMRSSM
+524 SRFKAMRSSQ
-534 PSKNTEKLNSQAPAK
+534 PLKDTGKLNTQAPVK

-554 NAENEAE
+554 DTEKEVV
-561 PLESS
+561 PLESP
-566 TSLSVSELRDLQLDM
+566 TSLSVSKLQDLQLDM

-614 KMVEAKKQDNEE
+614 KMVEAKKQDNEK
-626 LGIQEYDAVSNEVGM
+626 LGIQEYDAASNEVGM
-641 EIDEE
+641 EIDE
-646 EEEEDD
+646 DD
-652 DDDEGPMLVD
+652 EDDDEGPILVD

-676 NDEVILDREIRE
+676 NDEVIFDREIRE

-704 KKTQQELEME
+704 KKSQQELEME
-714 PVDEEGNPIKI
+714 PVDDEGNPIKI

-735 GGLS
+735 GG

>member
-1 MSSTPKL
+1 MPSTSKV
-8 TTQTHAQ
+8 TTNNHAQ
-15 DSDQDEFQQLTTQID
+15 DSDSNEFQQLTTQID

-44 DQLVQFES
+44 DQLAQFES
-52 VHQGLKA
+52 VRQGLKT

-80 KSEAIEFLDK
+80 TTEAIEFLDK

-109 ESTKEKLNQYNQF
+109 ESTKEKLNQFNQF
-122 VQEGGNHEDLQQ
+122 VQQGGNHEELKQE
-134 DKLNEEGLP
+134 KLNEDGLP

-153 DGNVINVEFKDVQ
+153 DGNVINVEFKDAQ
-166 KDTAI
+166 EDTTI
-171 DKSQNNTHETPKVEM
+171 DKNEKDSRGTPKVEI
-186 LEEKIDETKKLDKIE
+186 LGEEIDKAKKLDKVS
-201 QSENDEFQALL
+201 QSESDEFQALL
-212 EDMEIIS
+212 EDMEVIS

-259 KNLEPEHDTGHKIEE
+259 KNLEPEHDTDKTQE
-274 NSGGDKTI
+274 NSASDKVI

-295 IELELLADDFDDSET
+295 IELELLADDFDDSEN
-310 FQGEHYDDDEEWDY
+310 FQGENYDDDEEWDY
-324 EFDEEEEEEDD
+324 EFDDDDEEEEE
-335 DDIADELLYGGGRAK
+335 DIADELLYGGGKAK

-371 NKLVA
+371 SKLVA
-376 TDKVADEIEENA
+376 TDQVADKIEESTV
-388 GNEKKPKAVRFAEHL
+388 NEKKPKAVRFAEHL

-410 ISESLRNPPPETA
+410 ISESLRNPPPETG
-423 KISLFKQNR
+423 KMSLFKQNR
-432 MTAQHKNRTQ
+432 MSSQQKNRSE
-442 EIKETV
+442 EIMETV
-448 ENDSVMTDVSEND
+448 ENDSVMTDILEND

-475 IIEKNDDN
+475 IIEKDDDDQIFENND
-483 DDEIVDSGGV
+483 IT
-493 VESTIIEHE
+493 ESSIIERE
-502 PVATVNEPTP
+502 PVATINESTP
-512 EVRTGNVSQKPV
+512 ETKTGTSSQKPV
-524 SRFKAMRSSM
+524 SRFKAMRSSQ
-534 PSKNTEKLNSQAPAK
+534 PLKDTGKLNTQAPVK

-554 NAENEAE
+554 DSEKEVV

-566 TSLSVSELRDLQLDM
+566 TSLSVSKLQDLQLDM

-614 KMVEAKKQDNEE
+614 KMVEAKKQDNEK
-626 LGIQEYDAVSNEVGM
+626 LGIQEYDAASNEVGM
-641 EIDEE
+641 EIDE
-646 EEEEDD
+646 DD
-652 DDDEGPMLVD
+652 EDDDEGPILVD

-676 NDEVILDREIRE
+676 NDEVIFDREIRE

-704 KKTQQELEME
+704 KKSQQELEME
-714 PVDEEGNPIKI
+714 PVDDEGNPIKI

-735 GGLS
+735 GG

>member
-1 MSSTPKL
+1 MPSTSKV
-8 TTQTHAQ
+8 TTNNHAQ
-15 DSDQDEFQQLTTQID
+15 DSDSNEFQQLTTQID

-44 DQLVQFES
+44 DQLAQFES
-52 VHQGLKA
+52 VRQGLKT

-80 KSEAIEFLDK
+80 TTEAIEFLDK

-109 ESTKEKLNQYNQF
+109 ESTKEKLNQFNQF
-122 VQEGGNHEDLQQ
+122 VQQGGNHEELKQE
-134 DKLNEEGLP
+134 KLNEDGLP

-153 DGNVINVEFKDVQ
+153 DGNVINVRFKDAQ
-166 KDTAI
+166 EDTTI
-171 DKSQNNTHETPKVEM
+171 DKNEKDSRGTPKVEI
-186 LEEKIDETKKLDKIE
+186 LGEEIDKAKKLDKVS
-201 QSENDEFQALL
+201 QSESDEFQALL
-212 EDMEIIS
+212 EDMEVIS

-259 KNLEPEHDTGHKIEE
+259 KNLEPEHDTDKTQE
-274 NSGGDKTI
+274 NSASDKVI

-295 IELELLADDFDDSET
+295 IELELLADDFDDSEN
-310 FQGEHYDDDEEWDY
+310 FQGENYDDDEEWDY
-324 EFDEEEEEEDD
+324 EFDDDDEEEEE
-335 DDIADELLYGGGRAK
+335 DIADELLYGGGKAK

-371 NKLVA
+371 SKLVA
-376 TDKVADEIEENA
+376 TDQVADKIEESTV
-388 GNEKKPKAVRFAEHL
+388 NEKKPKAVRFAEHL

-410 ISESLRNPPPETA
+410 ISESLRNPPPETG
-423 KISLFKQNR
+423 KMSLFKQNR
-432 MTAQHKNRTQ
+432 MSSQQKNRSE
-442 EIKETV
+442 EIMETV
-448 ENDSVMTDVSEND
+448 ENDSVMTDILEND

-475 IIEKNDDN
+475 IIEKDDDDQIFENND
-483 DDEIVDSGGV
+483 IT
-493 VESTIIEHE
+493 ESSIIERE
-502 PVATVNEPTP
+502 PVATINESTP
-512 EVRTGNVSQKPV
+512 EAKTGTVSQKPV
-524 SRFKAMRSSM
+524 SRFKAMRSSQ
-534 PSKNTEKLNSQAPAK
+534 PLKDTGKLNTQAPVK

-554 NAENEAE
+554 DTEKEVV
-561 PLESS
+561 PLESP
-566 TSLSVSELRDLQLDM
+566 TSLSVPKLQDLQLDM

-614 KMVEAKKQDNEE
+614 KMVEAKKQDNEK
-626 LGIQEYDAVSNEVGM
+626 LGIQEYDAASNEVGM
-641 EIDEE
+641 EIDE
-646 EEEEDD
+646 DD
-652 DDDEGPMLVD
+652 EDDDEGPILVD

-676 NDEVILDREIRE
+676 NDEVIFDREIRE

-704 KKTQQELEME
+704 KKSQQELEME
-714 PVDEEGNPIKI
+714 PVDDEGNPIKI

-735 GGLS
+735 GG

>member
-1 MSSTPKL
+1 MPSTSKV
-8 TTQTHAQ
+8 TTNNHAQ
-15 DSDQDEFQQLTTQID
+15 DSDSDEFQQLTTQID

-44 DQLVQFES
+44 DQLAQFES
-52 VHQGLKA
+52 VRQGLKT

-80 KSEAIEFLDK
+80 TTEAIEFLDK

-109 ESTKEKLNQYNQF
+109 ESTKEKLNQFNQF
-122 VQEGGNHEDLQQ
+122 VQQGGNHEELKQE
-134 DKLNEEGLP
+134 KLNEDGLP

-153 DGNVINVEFKDVQ
+153 DGNVINVEFKDAQ
-166 KDTAI
+166 EDTTI
-171 DKSQNNTHETPKVEM
+171 DKNEKDSRGTPKVEI
-186 LEEKIDETKKLDKIE
+186 LGEEIDKAKKLDKVS
-201 QSENDEFQALL
+201 QSESDEFQALL
-212 EDMEIIS
+212 EDMEVIS

-259 KNLEPEHDTGHKIEE
+259 KNLEPEHDTDKTQE
-274 NSGGDKTI
+274 NSASDKVI

-295 IELELLADDFDDSET
+295 IELELLADDFDDSEN
-310 FQGEHYDDDEEWDY
+310 FQGENYDDDEEWDY
-324 EFDEEEEEEDD
+324 EFDEDDEEEEE
-335 DDIADELLYGGGRAK
+335 DIADELLYGGGKAK

-371 NKLVA
+371 SKLVA
-376 TDKVADEIEENA
+376 TDQVADKIEESTV
-388 GNEKKPKAVRFAEHL
+388 NEKKPKAVRFAEHL

-410 ISESLRNPPPETA
+410 ISESLRNPPPETG
-423 KISLFKQNR
+423 KMSLFKQNR
-432 MTAQHKNRTQ
+432 MSSQQKNRSE

-448 ENDSVMTDVSEND
+448 ENDSVMTDILEND

-475 IIEKNDDN
+475 IIEKDD
-483 DDEIVDSGGV
+483 DVQIVDNSDII
-493 VESTIIEHE
+493 ESTIIERE
-502 PVATVNEPTP
+502 PVATINESTP
-512 EVRTGNVSQKPV
+512 ETKTGTVSQKPV
-524 SRFKAMRSSM
+524 SRFKAMRSSQ
-534 PSKNTEKLNSQAPAK
+534 PLKDTGKLNTQAPVK

-554 NAENEAE
+554 DSEKEVV

-566 TSLSVSELRDLQLDM
+566 TSLSVSKLQDLQLDM

-614 KMVEAKKQDNEE
+614 KMVEAKKQDNEK
-626 LGIQEYDAVSNEVGM
+626 LGIQEYDAASNEVGM
-641 EIDEE
+641 EIDE
-646 EEEEDD
+646 DD
-652 DDDEGPMLVD
+652 EDDDEGPILVD

-676 NDEVILDREIRE
+676 NDEVIFDREIRE

-704 KKTQQELEME
+704 KKSQQELEME
-714 PVDEEGNPIKI
+714 PVDDEGNPIKI

-735 GGLS
+735 GG

>member
-1 MSSTPKL
+1 MPSTSKV
-8 TTQTHAQ
+8 TTNNHAQ
-15 DSDQDEFQQLTTQID
+15 DSDSNEFQQLTTQID

-44 DQLVQFES
+44 DQLAQFES
-52 VHQGLKA
+52 VRQGLKT
-59 SGDSTTPI
+59 SGDSTTPV

-80 KSEAIEFLDK
+80 TTEAIEFLDK

-109 ESTKEKLNQYNQF
+109 ESTKEKLNQFNQF
-122 VQEGGNHEDLQQ
+122 VQQGGNHEELKQE
-134 DKLNEEGLP
+134 KLNEDGLP

-153 DGNVINVEFKDVQ
+153 DGNVINVRFKDAQ
-166 KDTAI
+166 EDTTI
-171 DKSQNNTHETPKVEM
+171 DKNEKDSRGTPKVEI
-186 LEEKIDETKKLDKIE
+186 LGEEIDKAKKLDKVS
-201 QSENDEFQALL
+201 QSESDEFQALL
-212 EDMEIIS
+212 EDMEVIS

-259 KNLEPEHDTGHKIEE
+259 KNLEPEHDTDKTQE
-274 NSGGDKTI
+274 NSASDKVI

-295 IELELLADDFDDSET
+295 IELELLADDFDDSEN
-310 FQGEHYDDDEEWDY
+310 FQGENYDDDEEWDY
-324 EFDEEEEEEDD
+324 EFDDDDEEEEE
-335 DDIADELLYGGGRAK
+335 DIADELLYGGGKAK

-371 NKLVA
+371 SKLVA
-376 TDKVADEIEENA
+376 TDQVADKIEESTV
-388 GNEKKPKAVRFAEHL
+388 NEKKPKAVRFAEHL

-410 ISESLRNPPPETA
+410 ISESLRNPPPETG
-423 KISLFKQNR
+423 KMSLFKQNR
-432 MTAQHKNRTQ
+432 MSSQQKNRSE

-448 ENDSVMTDVSEND
+448 ENDSVMTDILEND

-475 IIEKNDDN
+475 IIEKDD
-483 DDEIVDSGGV
+483 DVQIVDNSD
-493 VESTIIEHE
+493 IIESSIIERE
-502 PVATVNEPTP
+502 PVATINESTP
-512 EVRTGNVSQKPV
+512 EAKTGTVSQKPV
-524 SRFKAMRSSM
+524 SRFKAMRSSQ
-534 PSKNTEKLNSQAPAK
+534 PLKDTGKLNTQAPVK

-554 NAENEAE
+554 DTEKEVV
-561 PLESS
+561 PLESP
-566 TSLSVSELRDLQLDM
+566 TSLSVSKLQDLQLDM

-614 KMVEAKKQDNEE
+614 KMVEAKKQDNEK
-626 LGIQEYDAVSNEVGM
+626 LGIQEYDAASNEVGM
-641 EIDEE
+641 EIDE
-646 EEEEDD
+646 DD
-652 DDDEGPMLVD
+652 EDDDEGPILVD

-676 NDEVILDREIRE
+676 NDEVIFDREIRE

-704 KKTQQELEME
+704 KKSQQELEME
-714 PVDEEGNPIKI
+714 PVDDEGNPIKI

-735 GGLS
+735 GG

>member
-1 MSSTPKL
+1 MPSTSKV
-8 TTQTHAQ
+8 TTNNHAQ
-15 DSDQDEFQQLTTQID
+15 DSDSNEFQQLTTQID

-44 DQLVQFES
+44 DQLAQFES
-52 VHQGLKA
+52 VRQGLKT

-80 KSEAIEFLDK
+80 TTEAIEFLDK

-109 ESTKEKLNQYNQF
+109 ESTKEKLNQFNQF
-122 VQEGGNHEDLQQ
+122 VQQGGNHEELKQE
-134 DKLNEEGLP
+134 KLNEDGLP

-153 DGNVINVEFKDVQ
+153 DGNVINVEFKDAQ
-166 KDTAI
+166 EDTTI
-171 DKSQNNTHETPKVEM
+171 DKNEKDSRGTPKVEI
-186 LEEKIDETKKLDKIE
+186 LGEEIDKAKKLDKVS
-201 QSENDEFQALL
+201 QSESDEFQALL
-212 EDMEIIS
+212 EDMEVIS

-259 KNLEPEHDTGHKIEE
+259 KNLEPEHDTDKTQE
-274 NSGGDKTI
+274 NSASDKVI

-295 IELELLADDFDDSET
+295 IELELLADDFDDSEN
-310 FQGEHYDDDEEWDY
+310 FQGENYDDDEEWDY
-324 EFDEEEEEEDD
+324 EFDEDDEEEEE
-335 DDIADELLYGGGRAK
+335 DIADELLYGGGKAK

-371 NKLVA
+371 SKLVA
-376 TDKVADEIEENA
+376 TDQVADKIEESTV
-388 GNEKKPKAVRFAEHL
+388 NEKKPKAVRFAEHL

-410 ISESLRNPPPETA
+410 ISESLRNPPPETG
-423 KISLFKQNR
+423 KMSLFKQNR
-432 MTAQHKNRTQ
+432 MSSQQKNRSE

-448 ENDSVMTDVSEND
+448 ENDSVMTDILEND

-475 IIEKNDDN
+475 IIEKDDDDQIFENND
-483 DDEIVDSGGV
+483 IT
-493 VESTIIEHE
+493 ESSIIERE
-502 PVATVNEPTP
+502 PVATINESTP
-512 EVRTGNVSQKPV
+512 ETKTGTVSQKPV
-524 SRFKAMRSSM
+524 SRFKAMRSSQ
-534 PSKNTEKLNSQAPAK
+534 PLKDTGKLNTQAPVK

-554 NAENEAE
+554 DSEKEVV

-566 TSLSVSELRDLQLDM
+566 TSLSVSKLQDLQLDM

-614 KMVEAKKQDNEE
+614 KMVEAKKQDNEK
-626 LGIQEYDAVSNEVGM
+626 LGIQEYDAASNEVGM
-641 EIDEE
+641 EIDE
-646 EEEEDD
+646 DD
-652 DDDEGPMLVD
+652 EDDDEGPILVD

-676 NDEVILDREIRE
+676 NDEVIFDREIRE

-704 KKTQQELEME
+704 KKSQQELEME
-714 PVDEEGNPIKI
+714 PVDDEGNPIKI

-735 GGLS
+735 GG

>member
-1 MSSTPKL
+1 MPSTSKV
-8 TTQTHAQ
+8 TTSNHAQ
-15 DSDQDEFQQLTTQID
+15 DSDSNEFQQLTTQID

-44 DQLVQFES
+44 DQLAQFES
-52 VHQGLKA
+52 VRQGLKT

-80 KSEAIEFLDK
+80 TTEAIEFLDK

-109 ESTKEKLNQYNQF
+109 ESTKEKLNQFNQF
-122 VQEGGNHEDLQQ
+122 VQQGGNHEELKQE
-134 DKLNEEGLP
+134 KLNEDGLP

-153 DGNVINVEFKDVQ
+153 DGNVINVEFKDAQ
-166 KDTAI
+166 EDTTI
-171 DKSQNNTHETPKVEM
+171 DKNEKDSRGTPKVEI
-186 LEEKIDETKKLDKIE
+186 LGEEIDKAKKLDKVS
-201 QSENDEFQALL
+201 QSESDEFQALL
-212 EDMEIIS
+212 EDMEVIS

-259 KNLEPEHDTGHKIEE
+259 KNLEPEHDTDKTQE
-274 NSGGDKTI
+274 NSASDKVI

-295 IELELLADDFDDSET
+295 IELELLADDFDDSEN
-310 FQGEHYDDDEEWDY
+310 FQGENYDDDEEWDY
-324 EFDEEEEEEDD
+324 EFDDDDEEEEE
-335 DDIADELLYGGGRAK
+335 DIADELLYGGGKAK

-371 NKLVA
+371 SKLVA
-376 TDKVADEIEENA
+376 TDQVADKIEESTV
-388 GNEKKPKAVRFAEHL
+388 NEKKPKAVRFAEHL

-410 ISESLRNPPPETA
+410 ISESLRNPPPETG
-423 KISLFKQNR
+423 KMSLFKQNR
-432 MTAQHKNRTQ
+432 MSSQQKNRSE
-442 EIKETV
+442 EIMETV
-448 ENDSVMTDVSEND
+448 ENDSVMTDILEND

-475 IIEKNDDN
+475 IIEKDDDDQIFENND
-483 DDEIVDSGGV
+483 IT
-493 VESTIIEHE
+493 ESSIIERE
-502 PVATVNEPTP
+502 PVATINESTP
-512 EVRTGNVSQKPV
+512 ETKTGTSSQKPV
-524 SRFKAMRSSM
+524 SRFKAMRSSQ
-534 PSKNTEKLNSQAPAK
+534 PLKDTGKLNTQAPVK

-554 NAENEAE
+554 DTEKEVV
-561 PLESS
+561 PLESP
-566 TSLSVSELRDLQLDM
+566 TSLSVSKLQDLQLDM

-614 KMVEAKKQDNEE
+614 KMVEAKKQDNEK
-626 LGIQEYDAVSNEVGM
+626 LGIQEYDAASNEVGM
-641 EIDEE
+641 EIDE
-646 EEEEDD
+646 DD
-652 DDDEGPMLVD
+652 EDDDEGPILVD

-676 NDEVILDREIRE
+676 NDEVIFDREIRE

-704 KKTQQELEME
+704 KKSQQELEME
-714 PVDEEGNPIKI
+714 PVDDEGNPIKI

-735 GGLS
+735 GG

>member
-1 MSSTPKL
+1 MPSTSKV
-8 TTQTHAQ
+8 TTNNHAQ
-15 DSDQDEFQQLTTQID
+15 DSDSNEFQQLTTQID

-44 DQLVQFES
+44 DQLAQFES
-52 VHQGLKA
+52 VRQGLKT

-80 KSEAIEFLDK
+80 TTEAIEFLDK

-109 ESTKEKLNQYNQF
+109 ESTKEKLNQFNQF
-122 VQEGGNHEDLQQ
+122 VQQGGNHEELKQE
-134 DKLNEEGLP
+134 KLNEDGLP

-153 DGNVINVEFKDVQ
+153 DGNVINVEFKDAQ
-166 KDTAI
+166 EDTTI
-171 DKSQNNTHETPKVEM
+171 DKNEKDSRGTPKVEI
-186 LEEKIDETKKLDKIE
+186 LGEEIDKAKKLDKVS
-201 QSENDEFQALL
+201 QSESDEFQALL
-212 EDMEIIS
+212 EDMEVIS

-259 KNLEPEHDTGHKIEE
+259 KNLEPEHDTDKTQE
-274 NSGGDKTI
+274 NSASDKVI

-295 IELELLADDFDDSET
+295 IELELLADDFDDSEN
-310 FQGEHYDDDEEWDY
+310 FQGENYDDDEEWDY
-324 EFDEEEEEEDD
+324 EFDDDDEEEEE
-335 DDIADELLYGGGRAK
+335 DIADELLYGGGKAK

-371 NKLVA
+371 SKLVA
-376 TDKVADEIEENA
+376 TDQVADKIEESTV
-388 GNEKKPKAVRFAEHL
+388 NEKKPKAVRFAEHL

-410 ISESLRNPPPETA
+410 ISESLRNPPPETG
-423 KISLFKQNR
+423 KMSLFKQNR
-432 MTAQHKNRTQ
+432 MSSQQKNRSE
-442 EIKETV
+442 EIMETV
-448 ENDSVMTDVSEND
+448 ENDSVMTDILEND

-475 IIEKNDDN
+475 IIEKDDDDQIFENND
-483 DDEIVDSGGV
+483 II
-493 VESTIIEHE
+493 ESTIIERE
-502 PVATVNEPTP
+502 PVATINESTP
-512 EVRTGNVSQKPV
+512 ETKTGTSSQKPV
-524 SRFKAMRSSM
+524 SRFKAMRSSQ
-534 PSKNTEKLNSQAPAK
+534 PLKDTGKLNTQAPVK

-554 NAENEAE
+554 DTEKEVV
-561 PLESS
+561 PLESP
-566 TSLSVSELRDLQLDM
+566 TSLSVSKLQDLQLDM

-614 KMVEAKKQDNEE
+614 KMVEAKKQDNEK
-626 LGIQEYDAVSNEVGM
+626 LGIQEYDAASNEVGM
-641 EIDEE
+641 EIDE
-646 EEEEDD
+646 DD
-652 DDDEGPMLVD
+652 EDDDEGPILVD

-676 NDEVILDREIRE
+676 NDEVIFDREIRE

-704 KKTQQELEME
+704 KKSQQELEME
-714 PVDEEGNPIKI
+714 PVDDEGNPIKI

-735 GGLS
+735 GG

>member
-1 MSSTPKL
+1 MPSTSKV
-8 TTQTHAQ
+8 TTNNHAQ
-15 DSDQDEFQQLTTQID
+15 DSDSDEFQQLTTQID

-44 DQLVQFES
+44 DQLAQFES
-52 VHQGLKA
+52 VRQGLKT

-80 KSEAIEFLDK
+80 TTEAIEFLDK

-109 ESTKEKLNQYNQF
+109 ESTKEKLNQFNQF
-122 VQEGGNHEDLQQ
+122 VQQGGNHEELKQE
-134 DKLNEEGLP
+134 KLNEDGLP

-153 DGNVINVEFKDVQ
+153 DGNVINVEFKDAQ
-166 KDTAI
+166 EDTTI
-171 DKSQNNTHETPKVEM
+171 DKNEKDSRGTPKVEI
-186 LEEKIDETKKLDKIE
+186 LGEEIDKAKKLDKVS
-201 QSENDEFQALL
+201 QSESDEFQALL
-212 EDMEIIS
+212 EDMEVIS

-259 KNLEPEHDTGHKIEE
+259 KNLEPEHDTDKTQE
-274 NSGGDKTI
+274 NSASDKVI

-295 IELELLADDFDDSET
+295 IELELLADDFDDSEN
-310 FQGEHYDDDEEWDY
+310 FQGENYDDDEEWDY
-324 EFDEEEEEEDD
+324 EFDEDDEEEEE
-335 DDIADELLYGGGRAK
+335 DIADELLYGGGKAK

-371 NKLVA
+371 SKLVA
-376 TDKVADEIEENA
+376 TDQVADKIEESTV
-388 GNEKKPKAVRFAEHL
+388 NEKKPKAVRFAEHL

-410 ISESLRNPPPETA
+410 ISESLRNPPPETG
-423 KISLFKQNR
+423 KMSLFKQNR
-432 MTAQHKNRTQ
+432 MSFQQKNRSE

-448 ENDSVMTDVSEND
+448 ENDSVMTDILEND

-475 IIEKNDDN
+475 IIEKDD
-483 DDEIVDSGGV
+483 DVQIVDNSD
-493 VESTIIEHE
+493 IIESSIIERE
-502 PVATVNEPTP
+502 PVATINESTP
-512 EVRTGNVSQKPV
+512 ETKTGTSSQKPV
-524 SRFKAMRSSM
+524 SRFKAMRSSQ
-534 PSKNTEKLNSQAPAK
+534 PLKDTGKLNTQAPVK

-554 NAENEAE
+554 DTEKEVV
-561 PLESS
+561 PLESP
-566 TSLSVSELRDLQLDM
+566 TSLSVSKLQDLQLDM

-614 KMVEAKKQDNEE
+614 KMVEAKKQDNEK
-626 LGIQEYDAVSNEVGM
+626 LGIQEYDAASNEVGM
-641 EIDEE
+641 EIDE
-646 EEEEDD
+646 DD
-652 DDDEGPMLVD
+652 EDDDEGPILVD

-676 NDEVILDREIRE
+676 NDEVIFDREIRE

-704 KKTQQELEME
+704 KKSQQELEME
-714 PVDEEGNPIKI
+714 PVDDEGNPIKI

-735 GGLS
+735 GG

>member
-1 MSSTPKL
+1 MPSTSKV
-8 TTQTHAQ
+8 TTNNHAQ
-15 DSDQDEFQQLTTQID
+15 DSDSDEFQQLTTQID

-44 DQLVQFES
+44 DQLAQFES
-52 VHQGLKA
+52 VRQGLKT

-80 KSEAIEFLDK
+80 TTEAIEFLDK

-109 ESTKEKLNQYNQF
+109 ESTKEKLNQFNQF
-122 VQEGGNHEDLQQ
+122 VQQGGNHEELKQE
-134 DKLNEEGLP
+134 KLNEDGLP

-153 DGNVINVEFKDVQ
+153 DGNVINVEFKDAQ
-166 KDTAI
+166 EDTTI
-171 DKSQNNTHETPKVEM
+171 DKNEKDSRGTPKVEI
-186 LEEKIDETKKLDKIE
+186 LGEEIDKAKKLDKVS
-201 QSENDEFQALL
+201 QSESDEFQALL
-212 EDMEIIS
+212 EDMEVIS

-259 KNLEPEHDTGHKIEE
+259 KNLEPEHDTDKTQE
-274 NSGGDKTI
+274 NSASDKVI

-295 IELELLADDFDDSET
+295 IELELLADDFDDSEN
-310 FQGEHYDDDEEWDY
+310 FQGENYDDDEEWDY
-324 EFDEEEEEEDD
+324 EFDDDDEEEEE
-335 DDIADELLYGGGRAK
+335 DIADELLYGGGKAK

-371 NKLVA
+371 SKLVA
-376 TDKVADEIEENA
+376 TDQVADKIEESTV
-388 GNEKKPKAVRFAEHL
+388 NEKKPKAVRFAEHL

-410 ISESLRNPPPETA
+410 ISESLRNPPPETG
-423 KISLFKQNR
+423 KMSLFKQNR
-432 MTAQHKNRTQ
+432 MSSQQKNRSE

-448 ENDSVMTDVSEND
+448 ENDSVMTDILEND

-475 IIEKNDDN
+475 IIEKDDDDQIFENND
-483 DDEIVDSGGV
+483 II
-493 VESTIIEHE
+493 ESTIIERE
-502 PVATVNEPTP
+502 PVATINESTP
-512 EVRTGNVSQKPV
+512 ETKTGTVSQKPV
-524 SRFKAMRSSM
+524 SRFKAMRSSQ
-534 PSKNTEKLNSQAPAK
+534 PLKDTGKLNTQAPVK

-554 NAENEAE
+554 DSEKEVV

-566 TSLSVSELRDLQLDM
+566 TSLSVSKLQDLQLDM

-614 KMVEAKKQDNEE
+614 KMVEAKKQDNEK
-626 LGIQEYDAVSNEVGM
+626 LGIQEYDAASNEVGM
-641 EIDEE
+641 EIDE
-646 EEEEDD
+646 DD
-652 DDDEGPMLVD
+652 EDDDEGPILVD

-676 NDEVILDREIRE
+676 NDEVIFDREIRE

-704 KKTQQELEME
+704 KKSQQELEME
-714 PVDEEGNPIKI
+714 PVDDEGNPIKI

-735 GGLS
+735 GG

>member
-1 MSSTPKL
+1 MPSTSKV
-8 TTQTHAQ
+8 TTNNHAQ
-15 DSDQDEFQQLTTQID
+15 DSDSDEFQQLTMQID

-44 DQLVQFES
+44 DQLAQFES
-52 VHQGLKA
+52 VRQGLKT

-80 KSEAIEFLDK
+80 TTEAIEFLDK

-109 ESTKEKLNQYNQF
+109 ESTKEKLNQFNQF
-122 VQEGGNHEDLQQ
+122 VQQGGNHEELKQE
-134 DKLNEEGLP
+134 KLNEDGLP

-153 DGNVINVEFKDVQ
+153 DGNVINVRFKDAQ
-166 KDTAI
+166 EDTTI
-171 DKSQNNTHETPKVEM
+171 DKNEKDSRGTPKVEI
-186 LEEKIDETKKLDKIE
+186 LGEEIDKAKKLDKVS
-201 QSENDEFQALL
+201 QSESDEFQALL
-212 EDMEIIS
+212 EDMEVIS

-259 KNLEPEHDTGHKIEE
+259 KNLEPEHDTDKTQE
-274 NSGGDKTI
+274 NSASDKVI

-295 IELELLADDFDDSET
+295 IELELLADDFDDSEN
-310 FQGEHYDDDEEWDY
+310 FQEENYDDDEEWDY
-324 EFDEEEEEEDD
+324 EFDDDDEEEEE
-335 DDIADELLYGGGRAK
+335 DIADELLYGGGKAK

-371 NKLVA
+371 SKLVA
-376 TDKVADEIEENA
+376 TDQVADKIEESTV
-388 GNEKKPKAVRFAEHL
+388 NEKKPKAVRFAEHL

-410 ISESLRNPPPETA
+410 ISESLRNPPPETG
-423 KISLFKQNR
+423 KMSLFKQNR
-432 MTAQHKNRTQ
+432 MSSQQKNRSE

-448 ENDSVMTDVSEND
+448 ENDSVMTDILEND

-475 IIEKNDDN
+475 IIEKDD
-483 DDEIVDSGGV
+483 DVQIVDNSD
-493 VESTIIEHE
+493 IIESSIIERE
-502 PVATVNEPTP
+502 PVATINESTP
-512 EVRTGNVSQKPV
+512 EAKTGTVSQKPV
-524 SRFKAMRSSM
+524 SRFKAMRSSQ
-534 PSKNTEKLNSQAPAK
+534 PLKDTGKLNTQAPVK

-554 NAENEAE
+554 DTEKEVV
-561 PLESS
+561 PLESP
-566 TSLSVSELRDLQLDM
+566 TSLSVSKLQDLQLDM

-614 KMVEAKKQDNEE
+614 KMVEAKKQDNEK
-626 LGIQEYDAVSNEVGM
+626 LGIQEYDAASNEVGM
-641 EIDEE
+641 EIDE
-646 EEEEDD
+646 DD
-652 DDDEGPMLVD
+652 EDDDEGPILVD

-676 NDEVILDREIRE
+676 NDEVIFDREIRE

-704 KKTQQELEME
+704 KKSQQELEME
-714 PVDEEGNPIKI
+714 PVDDEGNPIKI

-735 GGLS
+735 GG

>member
-1 MSSTPKL
+1 MPSTSKV
-8 TTQTHAQ
+8 TTNNHAQ
-15 DSDQDEFQQLTTQID
+15 DSDSNEFQQLTTQID

-44 DQLVQFES
+44 DQLAQFES
-52 VHQGLKA
+52 VRQGLKT
-59 SGDSTTPI
+59 SGDSTTPV

-80 KSEAIEFLDK
+80 TTEAIEFLDK

-109 ESTKEKLNQYNQF
+109 ESTKEKLNQFNQF
-122 VQEGGNHEDLQQ
+122 VQQGGNHEELKQE
-134 DKLNEEGLP
+134 KLNEDGLP

-153 DGNVINVEFKDVQ
+153 DGNVINVQFKDAQ
-166 KDTAI
+166 EDTTI
-171 DKSQNNTHETPKVEM
+171 DKNEKDSRGTPKVEI
-186 LEEKIDETKKLDKIE
+186 LGEEIDKAKKSDKVS
-201 QSENDEFQALL
+201 QSESDEFQALL
-212 EDMEIIS
+212 EDMEVIS

-259 KNLEPEHDTGHKIEE
+259 KNLEPEHDTDKTQE
-274 NSGGDKTI
+274 NSASDKVI

-295 IELELLADDFDDSET
+295 IELELLADDFDDSEN
-310 FQGEHYDDDEEWDY
+310 FQGENYDDDEEWDY
-324 EFDEEEEEEDD
+324 EFDDDDEEEEE
-335 DDIADELLYGGGRAK
+335 DIADELLYGGGKAK

-371 NKLVA
+371 SKLVA
-376 TDKVADEIEENA
+376 TDQVADKIEESTV
-388 GNEKKPKAVRFAEHL
+388 NEKKPKAVRFAEHL

-410 ISESLRNPPPETA
+410 ISESLRNPPPETG
-423 KISLFKQNR
+423 KMSLFKQNR
-432 MTAQHKNRTQ
+432 MSSQQKNRSE

-448 ENDSVMTDVSEND
+448 ENDSVMTDILEND

-475 IIEKNDDN
+475 IIEKDD
-483 DDEIVDSGGV
+483 DVQIVDNSD
-493 VESTIIEHE
+493 IIESSIIERE
-502 PVATVNEPTP
+502 PVATINESTP
-512 EVRTGNVSQKPV
+512 ETKTGTSSQKPV
-524 SRFKAMRSSM
+524 SRFKAMRSSQ
-534 PSKNTEKLNSQAPAK
+534 PLKDTGKLNTQAPVK

-554 NAENEAE
+554 DTEKEVV
-561 PLESS
+561 PSESP
-566 TSLSVSELRDLQLDM
+566 TSLSVSKLQDLQSDM

-614 KMVEAKKQDNEE
+614 KMVEAKKQDNEK
-626 LGIQEYDAVSNEVGM
+626 LGIQEYDAASNEVGM

-646 EEEEDD
+646 DE
-652 DDDEGPMLVD
+652 DDDEGPILVD

-676 NDEVILDREIRE
+676 NDEVIFDREIRE

-704 KKTQQELEME
+704 KKSQQELEME
-714 PVDEEGNPIKI
+714 PVDDEGNPIKI

-735 GGLS
+735 GG

>member
-1 MSSTPKL
+1 MPSTSKV
-8 TTQTHAQ
+8 TTNNHAQ
-15 DSDQDEFQQLTTQID
+15 DSDSDEFQQLTTQID

-44 DQLVQFES
+44 DQLAQFES
-52 VHQGLKA
+52 VRQGLKT
-59 SGDSTTPI
+59 SGDSTTPV

-80 KSEAIEFLDK
+80 TTEAIEFLDK

-109 ESTKEKLNQYNQF
+109 ESTKEKLNQFNQF
-122 VQEGGNHEDLQQ
+122 VQQGGNHEELKQE
-134 DKLNEEGLP
+134 KLNEDGLP

-153 DGNVINVEFKDVQ
+153 DGNVINVEFKDAQ
-166 KDTAI
+166 EDTTI
-171 DKSQNNTHETPKVEM
+171 DKNEKDSRGTPKVEI
-186 LEEKIDETKKLDKIE
+186 LGEEIDKAKKSDKVS
-201 QSENDEFQALL
+201 QSESDEFQALL
-212 EDMEIIS
+212 EDMEVIS

-259 KNLEPEHDTGHKIEE
+259 KNLEPEHDTDKTQE
-274 NSGGDKTI
+274 NSASDKVI

-295 IELELLADDFDDSET
+295 IELELLADDFDDSEN
-310 FQGEHYDDDEEWDY
+310 FQGENYDDDEEWDY
-324 EFDEEEEEEDD
+324 EFDDDDEEEEE
-335 DDIADELLYGGGRAK
+335 DIADELLYGGGKAK

-371 NKLVA
+371 SKLVA
-376 TDKVADEIEENA
+376 TDQVADKIEESTV
-388 GNEKKPKAVRFAEHL
+388 NEKKPKAVRFAEHL

-410 ISESLRNPPPETA
+410 ISESLRNPPPETG
-423 KISLFKQNR
+423 KMSLFKQNR
-432 MTAQHKNRTQ
+432 MSSQQKNRSE

-448 ENDSVMTDVSEND
+448 ENDSVMTDILEND

-475 IIEKNDDN
+475 IIEKDDDDQIFENND
-483 DDEIVDSGGV
+483 IT
-493 VESTIIEHE
+493 ESSIIERE
-502 PVATVNEPTP
+502 PVATINESTP
-512 EVRTGNVSQKPV
+512 ETKTGTSSQKPV
-524 SRFKAMRSSM
+524 SRFKAMRSSQ
-534 PSKNTEKLNSQAPAK
+534 PLKDTGKLNTQAPVK

-554 NAENEAE
+554 DTEKEVV
-561 PLESS
+561 PSESP
-566 TSLSVSELRDLQLDM
+566 TSLSVSKLQDLQSDM

-614 KMVEAKKQDNEE
+614 KMVEAKKQDNEK
-626 LGIQEYDAVSNEVGM
+626 LGIQEYDAASNEVGM
-641 EIDEE
+641 EIDE
-646 EEEEDD
+646 DD
-652 DDDEGPMLVD
+652 EDDDEGPILVD

-676 NDEVILDREIRE
+676 NDEVIFDREIRE

-704 KKTQQELEME
+704 KKSQQELEME
-714 PVDEEGNPIKI
+714 PVDDEGNPIKI

-735 GGLS
+735 GG

>member
-1 MSSTPKL
+1 MPSTSKV
-8 TTQTHAQ
+8 TTNNHAQ
-15 DSDQDEFQQLTTQID
+15 DSDSNEFQQLTTQID

-44 DQLVQFES
+44 DQLAQFES
-52 VHQGLKA
+52 VRQGLKT
-59 SGDSTTPI
+59 SGDSTTPV

-80 KSEAIEFLDK
+80 TTEAIEFLDK

-109 ESTKEKLNQYNQF
+109 ESTKEKLNQFNQF
-122 VQEGGNHEDLQQ
+122 VQQGGNHEELKQE
-134 DKLNEEGLP
+134 KLNEDGLP

-153 DGNVINVEFKDVQ
+153 DGNVINVRFKDAQ
-166 KDTAI
+166 EDTTI
-171 DKSQNNTHETPKVEM
+171 DKNEKDSRGTPKVEI
-186 LEEKIDETKKLDKIE
+186 LGEEIDKAKKLDKVS
-201 QSENDEFQALL
+201 QSESDEFQALL
-212 EDMEIIS
+212 EDMEVIS

-259 KNLEPEHDTGHKIEE
+259 KNLEPEHDTDKTQE
-274 NSGGDKTI
+274 NSASDKVI

-295 IELELLADDFDDSET
+295 IELELLADDFDDSEN
-310 FQGEHYDDDEEWDY
+310 FQGENYDDDEEWDY
-324 EFDEEEEEEDD
+324 EFDDDDEEEEE
-335 DDIADELLYGGGRAK
+335 DIADELLYGGGKAK

-371 NKLVA
+371 SKLVA
-376 TDKVADEIEENA
+376 TDQVADKIEESTV
-388 GNEKKPKAVRFAEHL
+388 NEKKPKAVRFAEHL

-410 ISESLRNPPPETA
+410 ISESLRNPPPETG
-423 KISLFKQNR
+423 KMSLFKQNR
-432 MTAQHKNRTQ
+432 MSSQQKNRSE

-448 ENDSVMTDVSEND
+448 ENDSVMTDILEND

-475 IIEKNDDN
+475 IIEKDD
-483 DDEIVDSGGV
+483 DVQIVDNSD
-493 VESTIIEHE
+493 IIESSIIERE
-502 PVATVNEPTP
+502 PVATINESTP
-512 EVRTGNVSQKPV
+512 EAKTGTVSQKPV
-524 SRFKAMRSSM
+524 SRFKAMRSSQ
-534 PSKNTEKLNSQAPAK
+534 PLKDTGKLNTQAPVK

-554 NAENEAE
+554 DTEKEVV
-561 PLESS
+561 PLESP
-566 TSLSVSELRDLQLDM
+566 TSLSVSKLQDLQLDM

-614 KMVEAKKQDNEE
+614 KMVEAKKQDNEK
-626 LGIQEYDAVSNEVGM
+626 LGIQEYDAASNEVGM

-646 EEEEDD
+646 DE
-652 DDDEGPMLVD
+652 DDDEGPILVD

-676 NDEVILDREIRE
+676 NDEVIFDREIRE

-704 KKTQQELEME
+704 KKSQQELEME
-714 PVDEEGNPIKI
+714 PVDDEGNPIKI

-735 GGLS
+735 GG

>member
-1 MSSTPKL
+1 MPSTSKV
-8 TTQTHAQ
+8 TTNNHAQ
-15 DSDQDEFQQLTTQID
+15 DSDSDEFQQLTTQID

-44 DQLVQFES
+44 DQLAQFES
-52 VHQGLKA
+52 VRQGLKT

-80 KSEAIEFLDK
+80 TTEAIEFLDK

-109 ESTKEKLNQYNQF
+109 ESTKEKLHQFNQF
-122 VQEGGNHEDLQQ
+122 VQQGGNHEELKQE
-134 DKLNEEGLP
+134 KLNEDGLP

-153 DGNVINVEFKDVQ
+153 DGNVINVEFKDAQ
-166 KDTAI
+166 EDTTI
-171 DKSQNNTHETPKVEM
+171 DKNEKDSRGTPKVEI
-186 LEEKIDETKKLDKIE
+186 LGEEIDKAKKLDKVS
-201 QSENDEFQALL
+201 QSESDEFQALL
-212 EDMEIIS
+212 EDMEVIS

-259 KNLEPEHDTGHKIEE
+259 KNLEPEHDTDKTQE
-274 NSGGDKTI
+274 NSASDKVI

-295 IELELLADDFDDSET
+295 IELELLADDFDDSEN
-310 FQGEHYDDDEEWDY
+310 FQGENYDDDEEWDY
-324 EFDEEEEEEDD
+324 EFDDDDEEEEE
-335 DDIADELLYGGGRAK
+335 DIADELLYGGGKAK

-371 NKLVA
+371 SKLVA
-376 TDKVADEIEENA
+376 TDQVADKIEESTV
-388 GNEKKPKAVRFAEHL
+388 NEKKPKAVRFAEHL

-410 ISESLRNPPPETA
+410 ISESLRNPPPETG
-423 KISLFKQNR
+423 KMSLFKQNR
-432 MTAQHKNRTQ
+432 MSSQQKNRSE

-448 ENDSVMTDVSEND
+448 ENDSVMTDILEND

-475 IIEKNDDN
+475 IIEKDD
-483 DDEIVDSGGV
+483 DVQIVDNSDIT
-493 VESTIIEHE
+493 ESSIIERE
-502 PVATVNEPTP
+502 PVATINESTP
-512 EVRTGNVSQKPV
+512 ESKTGTSSQKPV
-524 SRFKAMRSSM
+524 SRFKAMRSSQ
-534 PSKNTEKLNSQAPAK
+534 PLKDTGKLNTQAPVK

-554 NAENEAE
+554 DSEKEVV

-566 TSLSVSELRDLQLDM
+566 TSLSVSKLQDLQLDM

-614 KMVEAKKQDNEE
+614 KMVEAKKQDNEK
-626 LGIQEYDAVSNEVGM
+626 LGIQEYDAASNEVGM

-646 EEEEDD
+646 DE
-652 DDDEGPMLVD
+652 DDDEGPILVD

-676 NDEVILDREIRE
+676 NDEVIFDREIRE

-704 KKTQQELEME
+704 KKSQQELEME
-714 PVDEEGNPIKI
+714 PVDDEGNPIKI

-735 GGLS
+735 GG

>member
-1 MSSTPKL
+1 MPSTSKV
-8 TTQTHAQ
+8 TTNNHAQ
-15 DSDQDEFQQLTTQID
+15 DSDSDEFQQLTTQID

-44 DQLVQFES
+44 DQLAQFES
-52 VHQGLKA
+52 VRQGLKT

-80 KSEAIEFLDK
+80 TTEAIEFLDK

-109 ESTKEKLNQYNQF
+109 ESTKEKLNQFNQF
-122 VQEGGNHEDLQQ
+122 VQQGGNHEELKQE
-134 DKLNEEGLP
+134 KLNEDGLP

-153 DGNVINVEFKDVQ
+153 DGNVINVRFKDAQ
-166 KDTAI
+166 EDTTI
-171 DKSQNNTHETPKVEM
+171 DKNEKDSRGTPKVEI
-186 LEEKIDETKKLDKIE
+186 LGEEIDKAKKLDKVS
-201 QSENDEFQALL
+201 QSESDEFQALL
-212 EDMEIIS
+212 EDMEVIS

-259 KNLEPEHDTGHKIEE
+259 KNLEPEHDTDKTQE
-274 NSGGDKTI
+274 NSASDKVI

-295 IELELLADDFDDSET
+295 IELELLADDFDDSEN
-310 FQGEHYDDDEEWDY
+310 FQGENYDDDEEWDY
-324 EFDEEEEEEDD
+324 EFDDDDDEEEE
-335 DDIADELLYGGGRAK
+335 DIADELLYGGGKAK

-371 NKLVA
+371 SKLVA
-376 TDKVADEIEENA
+376 TDQVADKIEESTV
-388 GNEKKPKAVRFAEHL
+388 NEKKPKAVRFAEHL

-410 ISESLRNPPPETA
+410 ISESLRNPPPETG
-423 KISLFKQNR
+423 KMSLFKQNR
-432 MTAQHKNRTQ
+432 MSSQQKNRSE

-448 ENDSVMTDVSEND
+448 ENDSVMTDILEND

-475 IIEKNDDN
+475 IIEKDDDDQISENND
-483 DDEIVDSGGV
+483 
-493 VESTIIEHE
+493 IIESSIIERE
-502 PVATVNEPTP
+502 PVATINESTP
-512 EVRTGNVSQKPV
+512 ETKTGTSSQKPV
-524 SRFKAMRSSM
+524 SRFKAMRSSQ
-534 PSKNTEKLNSQAPAK
+534 PLKDTGKLNTQAPVK

-554 NAENEAE
+554 DSEKEVV
-561 PLESS
+561 PLESP
-566 TSLSVSELRDLQLDM
+566 TSLSVSKLQDLQLDM

-614 KMVEAKKQDNEE
+614 KMVEAKKQDNEK
-626 LGIQEYDAVSNEVGM
+626 LGIQEYDAASNEVGM
-641 EIDEE
+641 EIDE
-646 EEEEDD
+646 DD
-652 DDDEGPMLVD
+652 EDDDEGPILVD

-676 NDEVILDREIRE
+676 NDEVIFDREIRE

-704 KKTQQELEME
+704 KKSQQELEME
-714 PVDEEGNPIKI
+714 PVDDEGNPIKI

-735 GGLS
+735 GG

>member
-1 MSSTPKL
+1 MPSTSKV
-8 TTQTHAQ
+8 TTNNHAQ
-15 DSDQDEFQQLTTQID
+15 DSDSNEFQQLTTQID

-44 DQLVQFES
+44 DQLAQFES
-52 VHQGLKA
+52 VRQGLKT

-80 KSEAIEFLDK
+80 TTEAIEFLDK

-109 ESTKEKLNQYNQF
+109 ESTKEKLNQFNQF
-122 VQEGGNHEDLQQ
+122 VQQGGNHEELKQE
-134 DKLNEEGLP
+134 KLNEDGLP

-153 DGNVINVEFKDVQ
+153 DGNVINVEFKDAQ
-166 KDTAI
+166 EDTTI
-171 DKSQNNTHETPKVEM
+171 DKNEKDSRGTPKVEI
-186 LEEKIDETKKLDKIE
+186 LGEEIDKAKKLDKVS
-201 QSENDEFQALL
+201 QSESDEFQALL
-212 EDMEIIS
+212 EDMEVIS

-259 KNLEPEHDTGHKIEE
+259 KNLEPEHDTDKTQE
-274 NSGGDKTI
+274 NSASDKVI

-295 IELELLADDFDDSET
+295 IELELLADDFDDSEN
-310 FQGEHYDDDEEWDY
+310 FQGENYDDDEEWDY
-324 EFDEEEEEEDD
+324 EFDEDDEEEEE
-335 DDIADELLYGGGRAK
+335 DIADELLYGGGKAK

-371 NKLVA
+371 SKLVA
-376 TDKVADEIEENA
+376 TDQVADKIEESTV
-388 GNEKKPKAVRFAEHL
+388 NEKKPKAVRFAEHL

-410 ISESLRNPPPETA
+410 ISESLRNPPPETG
-423 KISLFKQNR
+423 KMSLFKQNR
-432 MTAQHKNRTQ
+432 MSSQQKNRSE
-442 EIKETV
+442 EIMETV
-448 ENDSVMTDVSEND
+448 ENDSVMTDILEND

-475 IIEKNDDN
+475 IIEKDDDDQIFENND
-483 DDEIVDSGGV
+483 II
-493 VESTIIEHE
+493 ESTIIERE
-502 PVATVNEPTP
+502 PVATINESTP
-512 EVRTGNVSQKPV
+512 ETKTGTVSQKPV
-524 SRFKAMRSSM
+524 SRFKAMRSSQ
-534 PSKNTEKLNSQAPAK
+534 PLKDTGKLNTQAPVK

-554 NAENEAE
+554 DSEKEVV

-566 TSLSVSELRDLQLDM
+566 TSLSVSKLQDLQLDM

-614 KMVEAKKQDNEE
+614 KMVEAKKQDNEK
-626 LGIQEYDAVSNEVGM
+626 LGIQEYDAASNEVGM

-646 EEEEDD
+646 DE
-652 DDDEGPMLVD
+652 DDDEGPILVD

-676 NDEVILDREIRE
+676 NDEVIFDREIRE

-704 KKTQQELEME
+704 KKSQQELEME
-714 PVDEEGNPIKI
+714 PVDDEGNPIKI

-735 GGLS
+735 GG

>member
-1 MSSTPKL
+1 MPSTSKV
-8 TTQTHAQ
+8 TTNNHAQ
-15 DSDQDEFQQLTTQID
+15 DSDSNEFQQLTTQID

-44 DQLVQFES
+44 DQLAQFES
-52 VHQGLKA
+52 VRQGLKT
-59 SGDSTTPI
+59 SGDSTTPV

-80 KSEAIEFLDK
+80 TTEAIEFLDK

-109 ESTKEKLNQYNQF
+109 ESTKEKLNQFNQF
-122 VQEGGNHEDLQQ
+122 VQQGGNHEELKQE
-134 DKLNEEGLP
+134 KLNEDGLP

-153 DGNVINVEFKDVQ
+153 DGNVINVEFKDAQ
-166 KDTAI
+166 EDTTI
-171 DKSQNNTHETPKVEM
+171 DKNEKDSRGTPKVEI
-186 LEEKIDETKKLDKIE
+186 LGEEIDKAKKLDKVS
-201 QSENDEFQALL
+201 QSESDEFQALL
-212 EDMEIIS
+212 EDMEVIS

-259 KNLEPEHDTGHKIEE
+259 KNLEPEHDTDKTQE
-274 NSGGDKTI
+274 NSASDKVI

-295 IELELLADDFDDSET
+295 IELELLADDFDDSEN
-310 FQGEHYDDDEEWDY
+310 FQGENYDDDEEWDY
-324 EFDEEEEEEDD
+324 EFDDDDEEEEE
-335 DDIADELLYGGGRAK
+335 DIADELLYGGGKAK

-371 NKLVA
+371 SKLVA
-376 TDKVADEIEENA
+376 TDQVADKIEESTV
-388 GNEKKPKAVRFAEHL
+388 NEKKPKAVRFAEHL

-410 ISESLRNPPPETA
+410 ISESLRNPPPETG
-423 KISLFKQNR
+423 KMSLFKQNR
-432 MTAQHKNRTQ
+432 MSSQQKNRSE

-448 ENDSVMTDVSEND
+448 ENDSVMTDILEND

-475 IIEKNDDN
+475 IIEKDDDDQIFENND
-483 DDEIVDSGGV
+483 IT
-493 VESTIIEHE
+493 ESSIIERE
-502 PVATVNEPTP
+502 PVATINESTP
-512 EVRTGNVSQKPV
+512 ETKTGTSSQKPV
-524 SRFKAMRSSM
+524 SRFKAMRSSQ
-534 PSKNTEKLNSQAPAK
+534 PLKDTGKLNTQAPVK

-554 NAENEAE
+554 DTEKEVV
-561 PLESS
+561 PLESP
-566 TSLSVSELRDLQLDM
+566 TSLSVSKLQDLQLDM

-614 KMVEAKKQDNEE
+614 KMVEAKKQDNEK
-626 LGIQEYDAVSNEVGM
+626 LGIQEYDAASNEVGM
-641 EIDEE
+641 EIDE
-646 EEEEDD
+646 DD
-652 DDDEGPMLVD
+652 EDDDEGPILVD

-676 NDEVILDREIRE
+676 NDEVIFDREIRE

-704 KKTQQELEME
+704 KKSQQELEME
-714 PVDEEGNPIKI
+714 PVDDEGNPIKI

-735 GGLS
+735 GG

>member
-1 MSSTPKL
+1 MPSTSKV
-8 TTQTHAQ
+8 TTNNHAQ
-15 DSDQDEFQQLTTQID
+15 DSDSDEFQQLTTQID

-44 DQLVQFES
+44 DQLAQFES
-52 VHQGLKA
+52 VRQGLKT
-59 SGDSTTPI
+59 SGDSTTPV

-80 KSEAIEFLDK
+80 TTEAIEFLDK

-109 ESTKEKLNQYNQF
+109 ESTKEKLNQFNQF
-122 VQEGGNHEDLQQ
+122 VQQGGNHEELKQE
-134 DKLNEEGLP
+134 KLNEDGLP

-153 DGNVINVEFKDVQ
+153 DGNVINVRFKDAQ
-166 KDTAI
+166 EDTTI
-171 DKSQNNTHETPKVEM
+171 DKNEKDSRGTPKVEI
-186 LEEKIDETKKLDKIE
+186 LGEEIDKAKKLDKVS
-201 QSENDEFQALL
+201 QSESDEFQALL
-212 EDMEIIS
+212 EDMEVIS

-259 KNLEPEHDTGHKIEE
+259 KNLEPEHDTDKTQE
-274 NSGGDKTI
+274 NSASDKVI

-295 IELELLADDFDDSET
+295 IELELLADDFDDSEN
-310 FQGEHYDDDEEWDY
+310 FQGENYDDDEEWDY
-324 EFDEEEEEEDD
+324 EFDDDDEEEEE
-335 DDIADELLYGGGRAK
+335 DIADELLYGGGKAK

-371 NKLVA
+371 SKLVA
-376 TDKVADEIEENA
+376 TDQVADKIEESTV
-388 GNEKKPKAVRFAEHL
+388 NEKKPKAVRFAEHL

-410 ISESLRNPPPETA
+410 ISESLRNPPPETG
-423 KISLFKQNR
+423 KMSLFKQNR
-432 MTAQHKNRTQ
+432 MSSQQKNRSE

-448 ENDSVMTDVSEND
+448 ENDSVMTDILEND

-475 IIEKNDDN
+475 IIEKDDDDQIFENND
-483 DDEIVDSGGV
+483 IT
-493 VESTIIEHE
+493 ESSIIERE
-502 PVATVNEPTP
+502 PVATINESTP
-512 EVRTGNVSQKPV
+512 EAKTGTVSQKPV
-524 SRFKAMRSSM
+524 SRFKAMRSSQ
-534 PSKNTEKLNSQAPAK
+534 PLKDTGKLNTQAPVK

-554 NAENEAE
+554 DTEKEVV
-561 PLESS
+561 PLESP
-566 TSLSVSELRDLQLDM
+566 TSLSVSKLQDLQLDM

-614 KMVEAKKQDNEE
+614 KMVEAKKQDNEK
-626 LGIQEYDAVSNEVGM
+626 LGIQEYDAASNEVGM
-641 EIDEE
+641 EIDE
-646 EEEEDD
+646 DD
-652 DDDEGPMLVD
+652 EDDDEGPILVD

-676 NDEVILDREIRE
+676 NDEVIFDREIRE

-704 KKTQQELEME
+704 KKSQQELEME
-714 PVDEEGNPIKI
+714 PVDDEGNPIKI

-735 GGLS
+735 GG

>member
-1 MSSTPKL
+1 MPSTSKV
-8 TTQTHAQ
+8 TTNNHAQ
-15 DSDQDEFQQLTTQID
+15 DSDSDEFQQLTTQID

-44 DQLVQFES
+44 DQLAQFES
-52 VHQGLKA
+52 VRQGLKT

-80 KSEAIEFLDK
+80 TTEAIEFLDK

-109 ESTKEKLNQYNQF
+109 ESTKEKLNQFNQF
-122 VQEGGNHEDLQQ
+122 VQQGGNHEELKQE
-134 DKLNEEGLP
+134 KLNEDGLP

-153 DGNVINVEFKDVQ
+153 DGNVINVEFKDAQ
-166 KDTAI
+166 EDTTI
-171 DKSQNNTHETPKVEM
+171 DKNEKDSRGTPKVEI
-186 LEEKIDETKKLDKIE
+186 LGEEIDKAKKLDKVS
-201 QSENDEFQALL
+201 QSESNEFQALL
-212 EDMEIIS
+212 EDMEVIS

-259 KNLEPEHDTGHKIEE
+259 KNLEPEHDTDKTQE
-274 NSGGDKTI
+274 NSASDKVI

-295 IELELLADDFDDSET
+295 IELELLADDFDDSEN
-310 FQGEHYDDDEEWDY
+310 FQGENYDDDEEWDY
-324 EFDEEEEEEDD
+324 EFDDDDEEEEE
-335 DDIADELLYGGGRAK
+335 DIADELLYGGGKAK

-371 NKLVA
+371 SKLVA
-376 TDKVADEIEENA
+376 TDQVADKIEESTV
-388 GNEKKPKAVRFAEHL
+388 NEKKPKAVRFAEHL

-410 ISESLRNPPPETA
+410 ISESLRNPPPETG
-423 KISLFKQNR
+423 KMSLFKQNR
-432 MTAQHKNRTQ
+432 MSSQQKNRSE

-448 ENDSVMTDVSEND
+448 ENDSVMTDILEND

-475 IIEKNDDN
+475 IIEKDDDDQISENND
-483 DDEIVDSGGV
+483 
-493 VESTIIEHE
+493 IIESSIIERE
-502 PVATVNEPTP
+502 PVATINESTP
-512 EVRTGNVSQKPV
+512 ETKTGTVSQKPV
-524 SRFKAMRSSM
+524 SRFKAMRSSQ
-534 PSKNTEKLNSQAPAK
+534 PLKDTGKLNTQAPVK

-554 NAENEAE
+554 DTEKEVV
-561 PLESS
+561 PLESP
-566 TSLSVSELRDLQLDM
+566 TSLSVSKLQDLQLDM

-614 KMVEAKKQDNEE
+614 KMVEAKKQDNEK
-626 LGIQEYDAVSNEVGM
+626 LGIQEYDAASNEVGM
-641 EIDEE
+641 EIDE
-646 EEEEDD
+646 DD
-652 DDDEGPMLVD
+652 EDDDEGPILVD

-676 NDEVILDREIRE
+676 NDEVIFDREIRE

-704 KKTQQELEME
+704 KKSQQELEME
-714 PVDEEGNPIKI
+714 PVDDEGNPIKI

-735 GGLS
+735 GG

>member
-1 MSSTPKL
+1 MPSTSKV
-8 TTQTHAQ
+8 TTNNHAQ
-15 DSDQDEFQQLTTQID
+15 DSDSDEFQQLTTQID

-44 DQLVQFES
+44 DQLAQFES
-52 VHQGLKA
+52 VRQGLKT

-80 KSEAIEFLDK
+80 TTEAIEFLDK

-109 ESTKEKLNQYNQF
+109 ESTKEKLNQFNQF
-122 VQEGGNHEDLQQ
+122 VQQGGNHEELKQE
-134 DKLNEEGLP
+134 KLNEDGLP

-153 DGNVINVEFKDVQ
+153 DGNVINVEFKDAQ
-166 KDTAI
+166 EDTTI
-171 DKSQNNTHETPKVEM
+171 DKNEKDSRGTPKVEI
-186 LEEKIDETKKLDKIE
+186 LGEEIDKAKKLDKVS
-201 QSENDEFQALL
+201 QSESNEFQALL
-212 EDMEIIS
+212 EDMEVIS

-259 KNLEPEHDTGHKIEE
+259 KNLEPEHDTDKTQE
-274 NSGGDKTI
+274 NSASDKVI

-295 IELELLADDFDDSET
+295 IELELLADDFDDSEN
-310 FQGEHYDDDEEWDY
+310 FQGENYDDDEEWDY
-324 EFDEEEEEEDD
+324 EFDEDDEEEEE
-335 DDIADELLYGGGRAK
+335 DIADELLYGGGKAK

-371 NKLVA
+371 SKLVA
-376 TDKVADEIEENA
+376 TDQVADKIEESTV
-388 GNEKKPKAVRFAEHL
+388 NEKKPKAVRFAEHL

-410 ISESLRNPPPETA
+410 ISESLRNPPPETG
-423 KISLFKQNR
+423 KMSLFKQNR
-432 MTAQHKNRTQ
+432 MSSQQKNRPE

-448 ENDSVMTDVSEND
+448 ENDSVMTDILEND

-475 IIEKNDDN
+475 IIEKDDDDQISENND
-483 DDEIVDSGGV
+483 
-493 VESTIIEHE
+493 IIESSIIERE
-502 PVATVNEPTP
+502 PVATINESTP
-512 EVRTGNVSQKPV
+512 ETKTGTVSQKPV
-524 SRFKAMRSSM
+524 SRFKAMRSSQ
-534 PSKNTEKLNSQAPAK
+534 PLKDTGKLNTQAPVK

-554 NAENEAE
+554 DSEKEVV
-561 PLESS
+561 PLESP
-566 TSLSVSELRDLQLDM
+566 TSLSVSKLQDLQLDM

-614 KMVEAKKQDNEE
+614 KMVEAKKQDNEK
-626 LGIQEYDAVSNEVGM
+626 LGIQEYDAASNEVGM
-641 EIDEE
+641 EIDE
-646 EEEEDD
+646 DD
-652 DDDEGPMLVD
+652 EDDDEGPILVD

-676 NDEVILDREIRE
+676 NDEVIFDREIRE

-704 KKTQQELEME
+704 KKSQQELEME
-714 PVDEEGNPIKI
+714 PVDDEGNPIKI

-735 GGLS
+735 GG

>member
-1 MSSTPKL
+1 MPSTSKV
-8 TTQTHAQ
+8 TTNNHAQ
-15 DSDQDEFQQLTTQID
+15 DSDSNEFQQLTTQID

-44 DQLVQFES
+44 DQLAQFES
-52 VHQGLKA
+52 VRQGLKT

-80 KSEAIEFLDK
+80 TTEAIEFLDK

-109 ESTKEKLNQYNQF
+109 ESTKEKLNQFNQF
-122 VQEGGNHEDLQQ
+122 LQQGGNHEELKQE
-134 DKLNEEGLP
+134 KLNEDGLP

-153 DGNVINVEFKDVQ
+153 DGNVINVEFKDAQ
-166 KDTAI
+166 EDTTI
-171 DKSQNNTHETPKVEM
+171 DKNEKDSRGTPKVEI
-186 LEEKIDETKKLDKIE
+186 LGEEIDKAKKLDKVS
-201 QSENDEFQALL
+201 QSESDEFQALL
-212 EDMEIIS
+212 EDMEVIS

-259 KNLEPEHDTGHKIEE
+259 KNLEPEHDTDKTQE
-274 NSGGDKTI
+274 NSASDKVI

-295 IELELLADDFDDSET
+295 IELELLADDFDDSEN
-310 FQGEHYDDDEEWDY
+310 FQGENYDDDEEWDY
-324 EFDEEEEEEDD
+324 EFDEDDEEEEE
-335 DDIADELLYGGGRAK
+335 DIADELLYGGGKAK

-371 NKLVA
+371 SKLVA
-376 TDKVADEIEENA
+376 TDQVADKIEESTV
-388 GNEKKPKAVRFAEHL
+388 NEKKPKAVRFAEHL

-410 ISESLRNPPPETA
+410 ISESLRNPPPETG
-423 KISLFKQNR
+423 KMSLFKQNR
-432 MTAQHKNRTQ
+432 MSSQQKNRLE

-448 ENDSVMTDVSEND
+448 ENDSVMTDILEND

-475 IIEKNDDN
+475 IIEKDDDDQIFENND
-483 DDEIVDSGGV
+483 IT
-493 VESTIIEHE
+493 ESSIIERE
-502 PVATVNEPTP
+502 PVATINESTP
-512 EVRTGNVSQKPV
+512 ETKTGTSSQKPV
-524 SRFKAMRSSM
+524 SRFKAMRSSQ
-534 PSKNTEKLNSQAPAK
+534 PLKDTGKLNTQAPVK

-554 NAENEAE
+554 DSEKEVV
-561 PLESS
+561 PLESP
-566 TSLSVSELRDLQLDM
+566 TSLSVSKLQDLQLDM

-614 KMVEAKKQDNEE
+614 KMVEAKKQDNEK
-626 LGIQEYDAVSNEVGM
+626 LGIQEYDAASNEVGM
-641 EIDEE
+641 EIDE
-646 EEEEDD
+646 DD
-652 DDDEGPMLVD
+652 EDDDEGPILVD

-676 NDEVILDREIRE
+676 NDEVIFDREIRE

-704 KKTQQELEME
+704 KKSQQELEME
-714 PVDEEGNPIKI
+714 PVDDEGNPIKI

-735 GGLS
+735 GG

>member
-1 MSSTPKL
+1 MPSTSKV
-8 TTQTHAQ
+8 TTNNHAQ
-15 DSDQDEFQQLTTQID
+15 DSDSDEFQQLTTQID

-44 DQLVQFES
+44 DQLAQFES
-52 VHQGLKA
+52 VRQGLKT
-59 SGDSTTPI
+59 SGDSTTPV

-80 KSEAIEFLDK
+80 TTEAIEFLDK

-109 ESTKEKLNQYNQF
+109 ESTKEKLNQFNQF
-122 VQEGGNHEDLQQ
+122 VQQGGNHEELKQE
-134 DKLNEEGLP
+134 KLNEDGLP

-153 DGNVINVEFKDVQ
+153 DGNVINVEFKDAQ
-166 KDTAI
+166 EDTTI
-171 DKSQNNTHETPKVEM
+171 DKNEKDSRGTPKVEI
-186 LEEKIDETKKLDKIE
+186 LGEEIDKAKKLDKVS
-201 QSENDEFQALL
+201 QSESDEFQALL
-212 EDMEIIS
+212 EDMEVIS

-259 KNLEPEHDTGHKIEE
+259 KNLEPEHDTDKTQE
-274 NSGGDKTI
+274 NSASDKVI

-295 IELELLADDFDDSET
+295 IELELLADDFDDSEN
-310 FQGEHYDDDEEWDY
+310 FQGENYDDDEEWDY
-324 EFDEEEEEEDD
+324 EFDDDDEEEEE
-335 DDIADELLYGGGRAK
+335 DIADELLYGGGKAK

-371 NKLVA
+371 SKLVA
-376 TDKVADEIEENA
+376 TDQVADKIEESTV
-388 GNEKKPKAVRFAEHL
+388 NEKKPKAVRFAEHL

-410 ISESLRNPPPETA
+410 ISESLRNPPPETG
-423 KISLFKQNR
+423 KMSLFKQNR
-432 MTAQHKNRTQ
+432 MSSQQKNRSE

-448 ENDSVMTDVSEND
+448 ENDSVMTDILEND

-475 IIEKNDDN
+475 IIEKDD
-483 DDEIVDSGGV
+483 DVQIVDNSD
-493 VESTIIEHE
+493 IIESSIIERE
-502 PVATVNEPTP
+502 PVATINESTP
-512 EVRTGNVSQKPV
+512 EAKTGTVSQKPV
-524 SRFKAMRSSM
+524 SRFKAMRSSQ
-534 PSKNTEKLNSQAPAK
+534 PLKDTGKLNTQAPVK

-554 NAENEAE
+554 DTEKEVV
-561 PLESS
+561 PLESP
-566 TSLSVSELRDLQLDM
+566 TSLSVSKLQDLQLDM

-614 KMVEAKKQDNEE
+614 KMVEAKKQDNEK
-626 LGIQEYDAVSNEVGM
+626 LGIQEYDAASNEVGM
-641 EIDEE
+641 EIDE
-646 EEEEDD
+646 DD
-652 DDDEGPMLVD
+652 EDDDEGPILVD

-676 NDEVILDREIRE
+676 NDEVIFDREIRE

-704 KKTQQELEME
+704 KKSQQELEME
-714 PVDEEGNPIKI
+714 PVDDEGNPIKI

-735 GGLS
+735 GG

>member
-1 MSSTPKL
+1 MPSTSKV
-8 TTQTHAQ
+8 TTNNHAQ
-15 DSDQDEFQQLTTQID
+15 DSDSDEFQQLTTQID

-44 DQLVQFES
+44 DQLAQFES
-52 VHQGLKA
+52 VRQGLKT
-59 SGDSTTPI
+59 SGDSTTPV

-80 KSEAIEFLDK
+80 TTEAIEFLDK

-109 ESTKEKLNQYNQF
+109 ESTKEKLNQFNQF
-122 VQEGGNHEDLQQ
+122 VQQGGNHEELKQE
-134 DKLNEEGLP
+134 KLNEDGLP

-153 DGNVINVEFKDVQ
+153 DGNVINVRFKDAQ
-166 KDTAI
+166 EDTTI
-171 DKSQNNTHETPKVEM
+171 DKNEKDSRGTPKVEI
-186 LEEKIDETKKLDKIE
+186 LGEEIDKAKKLDKVS
-201 QSENDEFQALL
+201 QSESDEFQALL
-212 EDMEIIS
+212 EDMEVIS

-259 KNLEPEHDTGHKIEE
+259 KNLEPEHDTDKTQE
-274 NSGGDKTI
+274 NSASDKVI

-295 IELELLADDFDDSET
+295 IELELLADDFDDSEN
-310 FQGEHYDDDEEWDY
+310 FQGENYDDDEEWDY
-324 EFDEEEEEEDD
+324 EFDDDDEEEEE
-335 DDIADELLYGGGRAK
+335 DIADELLYGGGKAK

-371 NKLVA
+371 SKLVA
-376 TDKVADEIEENA
+376 TDQVADKIEESTV
-388 GNEKKPKAVRFAEHL
+388 NEKKPKAVRFAEHL

-410 ISESLRNPPPETA
+410 ISESLRNPPPETG
-423 KISLFKQNR
+423 KMSLFKQNR
-432 MTAQHKNRTQ
+432 MSSQQKNRSE
-442 EIKETV
+442 EIMETV
-448 ENDSVMTDVSEND
+448 ENDSVMTDILEND

-475 IIEKNDDN
+475 IIEKDD
-483 DDEIVDSGGV
+483 DVQIVDNSD
-493 VESTIIEHE
+493 IIESSIIERE
-502 PVATVNEPTP
+502 PVATINESTP
-512 EVRTGNVSQKPV
+512 EAKTGTVSQKPV
-524 SRFKAMRSSM
+524 SRFKAMRSSQ
-534 PSKNTEKLNSQAPAK
+534 PLKDTGKLNTQAPVK

-554 NAENEAE
+554 DTEKEVV
-561 PLESS
+561 PLESP
-566 TSLSVSELRDLQLDM
+566 TSLSVSKLQDLQLDM

-614 KMVEAKKQDNEE
+614 KMVEAKKQDNEK
-626 LGIQEYDAVSNEVGM
+626 LGIQEYDAASNEVGM

-646 EEEEDD
+646 DE
-652 DDDEGPMLVD
+652 DDDEGPILVD

-676 NDEVILDREIRE
+676 NDEVIFDREIRE

-704 KKTQQELEME
+704 KKSQQELEME
-714 PVDEEGNPIKI
+714 PVDDEGNPIKI

-735 GGLS
+735 GG